1 MKPILYD
8 YTEKKFTTN
17 GIGTLADAISCT
29 VIEERNGSYELE
41 MEYPLGGINYDEI
54 RNNRIIL
61 AMPSDGHT
69 TQPFR
74 VFKITRPIG
83 GVVKIYAVHLSY
95 DLSGIPVAPFSAN
108 DCPSALNGL
117 KSNSMIDNPFEVW
130 TDISGSGKY
139 KQISPASFRSRLA
152 GTDGSILDS
161 FGKGAELEFDRLTVK
176 VHQNRGSDNGVTIRY
191 GKNLTDLKQQE
202 SIENVRTG
210 VIAYWYK
217 EENNTQDVIVGEIQY
232 LENHTDY
239 PKENIHVLDCSAD
252 FEKKPDKQQLN
263 TRANQYIKANN
274 IGVPKVS
281 IDVSFIQL
289 WQTEEYKNIVS
300 LERVSL
306 CDTVHVVFDKL
317 GVNAV
322 AKVIKTEFDVL
333 NERYIKITLGEA
345 RSSFGEAIREATK
358 STIQPLVKSMVNI
371 AVSNATANISG
382 FSGYVTKITD
392 ANGNWSELVISD
404 NADYAQ
410 ARNVWRWSQGGLGFS
425 SNGYAGPYTTAITA
439 DGHINGTMITAG
451 TINANTI
458 NIGNKLLTETISDLT
473 EESKGSIKGTKQYY
487 LQRQA
492 ADKPSK
498 TDSGW
503 STVKPSTIIGQH
515 MWYMLADV
523 ANNGAE
529 IKHEPFELTGIKGDT
544 GRGIVGSPTLT
555 YQASN
560 SSTIVPTGEWLN
572 SIPLVNEGY
581 TLWTKATWKYSDG
594 TSSNVYSP
602 SIAGKT
608 GKGIK
613 SVETEYYLSTS
624 KTEVTGGEWKNT
636 QPSKTA
642 DTWIWTRLKTTFTD
656 DSVGYSEPTKDDVL
670 NGLVDTSI
678 SNKSTIEQLNGSI
691 THLVNQT
698 TENKTSVETV
708 KTELKSVQEQTVDG
722 FSRTVQRTEF
732 DKTVS
737 TISEKLDEHGL
748 HIGSDK
754 EDTVTTVDT
763 NGVNVKKSDG
773 TLLAKFDK
781 VDSMLAYLRVLEYLS
796 AGAHRVEAKETEA
809 EITQFVNGTIKTA
822 IVKATVINWIGD
834 INNGNAK

>member
-1 MKPILYD
+1 MKPILYESS
-8 YTEKKFTTN
+8 EKQFTTN

-29 VIEERNGSYELE
+29 VIEERNGSFELE
-41 MEYPLGGINYDEI
+41 MEYPLGGVHYDEI

-61 AMPSDGHT
+61 AMPSDGQKA
-69 TQPFR
+69 QPFR
-74 VFKITRPIG
+74 IFKITRPIG

-95 DLSGIPVAPFSAN
+95 DLSGIPVAPFTAN
-108 DCPSALNGL
+108 DCSSALSGL
-117 KSNSMIDNPFEVW
+117 KSNSMIANPFEVW

-139 KQISPASFRSRLA
+139 KQNSPASFRSRLA

-176 VHQNRGSDNGVTIRY
+176 VHQNRGRDNGVTIRY

-345 RSSFGEAIREATK
+345 RNSFGEAIREATK

-425 SNGYAGPYTTAITA
+425 SNGYAGPYTTAITS
-439 DGHINGTMITAG
+439 DGQINGTMITAG

-503 STVKPSTIIGQH
+503 STVKPSTVIGQH

-708 KTELKSVQEQTVDG
+708 KTELKSLQEQTVDG

>member
-8 YTEKKFTTN
+8 STEKQFTTN

-61 AMPSDGHT
+61 AMPSDGQKA
-69 TQPFR
+69 QPFR

-95 DLSGIPVAPFSAN
+95 DLSGIPVAPFTAN
-108 DCPSALNGL
+108 DCSSALNGL
-117 KSNSMIDNPFEVW
+117 KSNSMIANPFEVW

-139 KQISPASFRSRLA
+139 KQNSPASFRSRLA

-176 VHQNRGSDNGVTIRY
+176 VHQNRGRDNGVTIRY

-252 FEKKPDKQQLN
+252 FDKKPDKQQLN
-263 TRANQYIKANN
+263 MRAKQYVKSNN
-274 IGVPKVS
+274 IGIPKVS

-289 WQTEEYKNIVS
+289 WQTEEYKDVVS

-404 NADYAQ
+404 QADYQQ

-439 DGHINGTMITAG
+439 DGHINGAMITAG
-451 TINANTI
+451 TINANII
-458 NIGNKLLTETISDLT
+458 NVGNKVLTETLT
-473 EESKGSIKGTKQYY
+473 ELADRHT
-487 LQRQA
+487 A
-492 ADKPSK
+492 ADGRMRELASRIEQN
-498 TDSGW
+498 TDNIVLSVTRQEYEGYKAFMRAMLDENGLH
-503 STVKPSTIIGQH
+503 VGGQGEETQTSI
-515 MWYMLADV
+515 
-523 ANNGAE
+523 N
-529 IKHEPFELTGIKGDT
+529 
-544 GRGIVGSPTLT
+544 GRG
-555 YQASN
+555 
-560 SSTIVPTGEWLN
+560 
-572 SIPLVNEGY
+572 
-581 TLWTKATWKYSDG
+581 
-594 TSSNVYSP
+594 
-602 SIAGKT
+602 
-608 GKGIK
+608 
-613 SVETEYYLSTS
+613 
-624 KTEVTGGEWKNT
+624 
-636 QPSKTA
+636 
-642 DTWIWTRLKTTFTD
+642 
-656 DSVGYSEPTKDDVL
+656 
-670 NGLVDTSI
+670 
-678 SNKSTIEQLNGSI
+678 
-691 THLVNQT
+691 
-698 TENKTSVETV
+698 V
-708 KTELKSVQEQTVDG
+708 KV
-722 FSRTVQRTEF
+722 
-732 DKTVS
+732 
-737 TISEKLDEHGL
+737 
-748 HIGSDK
+748 
-754 EDTVTTVDT
+754 VDT
-763 NGVNVKKSDG
+763 NGKV
-773 TLLAKFDK
+773 LAQFDK
-781 VDSMLAYLRVLEYLS
+781 LNNILAYLAVREFLS
-796 AGAHRVEAKETEA
+796 VGSHRLEAKLDEI
-809 EITQFVNGTIKTA
+809 EITEFANGNIKTGQ
-822 IVKATVINWIGD
+822 VDCTYMYWIGD
-834 INNGNAK
+834 VD

>member
-1 MKPILYD
+1 MKPILYES
-8 YTEKKFTTN
+8 TEKQFNHN

-61 AMPSDGHT
+61 AMPSDGQKA
-69 TQPFR
+69 QPFR
-74 VFKITRPIG
+74 IFKITRPIG

-95 DLSGIPVAPFSAN
+95 DLSGIPVAPFTAN
-108 DCPSALNGL
+108 DCSSALNGL
-117 KSNSMIDNPFEVW
+117 KSNSMIANPFEVW

-139 KQISPASFRSRLA
+139 KQNSPASFRSRLA

-176 VHQNRGSDNGVTIRY
+176 VHQNRGRDNGVTIRY

-232 LENHTDY
+232 LENHADY

-263 TRANQYIKANN
+263 TRAKQYIKANN

-382 FSGYVTKITD
+382 FSGYVTKVTD

-404 NADYAQ
+404 NADYTQ

-439 DGHINGTMITAG
+439 DGHINGAMITAG
-451 TINANTI
+451 TINANTV
-458 NIGNKLLTETISDLT
+458 NVGNKVLTETLT
-473 EESKGSIKGTKQYY
+473 ELADRHT
-487 LQRQA
+487 A
-492 ADKPSK
+492 ADGRMRELASRIEQN
-498 TDSGW
+498 TDN
-503 STVKPSTIIGQH
+503 IILSVTRQEYEGYKAF
-515 MWYMLADV
+515 MRAMLDE
-523 ANNGAE
+523 NGLHVGGE
-529 IKHEPFELTGIKGDT
+529 GEETQTSIN
-544 GRGIVGSPTLT
+544 GRG
-555 YQASN
+555 
-560 SSTIVPTGEWLN
+560 
-572 SIPLVNEGY
+572 
-581 TLWTKATWKYSDG
+581 
-594 TSSNVYSP
+594 
-602 SIAGKT
+602 
-608 GKGIK
+608 
-613 SVETEYYLSTS
+613 
-624 KTEVTGGEWKNT
+624 
-636 QPSKTA
+636 
-642 DTWIWTRLKTTFTD
+642 
-656 DSVGYSEPTKDDVL
+656 
-670 NGLVDTSI
+670 
-678 SNKSTIEQLNGSI
+678 
-691 THLVNQT
+691 
-698 TENKTSVETV
+698 V
-708 KTELKSVQEQTVDG
+708 KV
-722 FSRTVQRTEF
+722 
-732 DKTVS
+732 
-737 TISEKLDEHGL
+737 
-748 HIGSDK
+748 
-754 EDTVTTVDT
+754 VDT
-763 NGVNVKKSDG
+763 NGKV
-773 TLLAKFDK
+773 LAQFDK
-781 VDSMLAYLRVLEYLS
+781 LNNILAYLAVREFLS
-796 AGAHRVEAKETEA
+796 VGSHRLEAKLDEI
-809 EITQFVNGTIKTA
+809 EITEFANGNIKTGQ
-822 IVKATVINWIGD
+822 VDCTYMYWIGD
-834 INNGNAK
+834 VD

>member
-1 MKPILYD
+1 MKPILYESS
-8 YTEKKFTTN
+8 EKQFTTN

-29 VIEERNGSYELE
+29 VVEERNGSYELE
-41 MEYPLGGINYDEI
+41 MEYPLGGIHYDEI

-61 AMPSDGHT
+61 AMPSDGQK

-74 VFKITRPIG
+74 IFKITRPIG

-95 DLSGIPVAPFSAN
+95 DLSGIPVAPFTAN
-108 DCPSALNGL
+108 DCSSALNRL
-117 KSNSMIDNPFEVW
+117 KSNSMIANPFEVW

-139 KQISPASFRSRLA
+139 KQNSPASFRSRLA

-176 VHQNRGSDNGVTIRY
+176 VHQNRGRDNGVTIRY

-232 LENHTDY
+232 LENHADY

-263 TRANQYIKANN
+263 TRAKQYIKANN
-274 IGVPKVS
+274 IGVPKIS

-306 CDTVHVVFDKL
+306 CDTVHVVFEKL

-382 FSGYVTKITD
+382 FSGYVTKVTD

-404 NADYAQ
+404 NADYQQ

-439 DGHINGTMITAG
+439 DGHINGAMITAG
-451 TINANTI
+451 TINANTV
-458 NIGNKLLTETISDLT
+458 NVGNKVLTETLT
-473 EESKGSIKGTKQYY
+473 ELADRHT
-487 LQRQA
+487 A
-492 ADKPSK
+492 ADGRMRELASRIEQN
-498 TDSGW
+498 TDN
-503 STVKPSTIIGQH
+503 IILSVTRQEYEGYKAF
-515 MWYMLADV
+515 MRAMLDE
-523 ANNGAE
+523 NGLHVGGE
-529 IKHEPFELTGIKGDT
+529 GEETQTSIN
-544 GRGIVGSPTLT
+544 GRG
-555 YQASN
+555 
-560 SSTIVPTGEWLN
+560 
-572 SIPLVNEGY
+572 
-581 TLWTKATWKYSDG
+581 
-594 TSSNVYSP
+594 
-602 SIAGKT
+602 
-608 GKGIK
+608 
-613 SVETEYYLSTS
+613 
-624 KTEVTGGEWKNT
+624 
-636 QPSKTA
+636 
-642 DTWIWTRLKTTFTD
+642 
-656 DSVGYSEPTKDDVL
+656 
-670 NGLVDTSI
+670 
-678 SNKSTIEQLNGSI
+678 
-691 THLVNQT
+691 
-698 TENKTSVETV
+698 V
-708 KTELKSVQEQTVDG
+708 KV
-722 FSRTVQRTEF
+722 
-732 DKTVS
+732 
-737 TISEKLDEHGL
+737 
-748 HIGSDK
+748 
-754 EDTVTTVDT
+754 VDT
-763 NGVNVKKSDG
+763 NGKV
-773 TLLAKFDK
+773 LAQFDK
-781 VDSMLAYLRVLEYLS
+781 LNNILAYLAVREFLS
-796 AGAHRVEAKETEA
+796 VGSHRLEAKLDEI
-809 EITQFVNGTIKTA
+809 EITEFANGNIKTGQ
-822 IVKATVINWIGD
+822 VDCTYMYWIGD
-834 INNGNAK
+834 VD

>member
-1 MKPILYD
+1 MKPILYESS
-8 YTEKKFTTN
+8 EKQFTTN

-29 VIEERNGSYELE
+29 VVEERNGSYELE
-41 MEYPLGGINYDEI
+41 MEYPLGGVHYDEI

-61 AMPSDGHT
+61 AMPSDGQK

-74 VFKITRPIG
+74 IFKITRPIG

-95 DLSGIPVAPFSAN
+95 DLSGIPVAPFTAN
-108 DCPSALNGL
+108 DCSSALNGL
-117 KSNSMIDNPFEVW
+117 KSNSMIANPFEVW

-139 KQISPASFRSRLA
+139 KQNSPASFRSRLA

-176 VHQNRGSDNGVTIRY
+176 VHQNRGRDNGVTIRY

-232 LENHTDY
+232 LENHADY

-263 TRANQYIKANN
+263 TRAKQYIKANN

-382 FSGYVTKITD
+382 FSGYVTKVTD

-404 NADYAQ
+404 NADYTQ

-425 SNGYAGPYTTAITA
+425 SNGYAGPYTTAITV
-439 DGHINGTMITAG
+439 DGHINGAMITAG
-451 TINANTI
+451 TINANTV
-458 NIGNKLLTETISDLT
+458 NVGNKVLTETLT
-473 EESKGSIKGTKQYY
+473 ELADRHT
-487 LQRQA
+487 A
-492 ADKPSK
+492 ADGRMRELASRIEQN
-498 TDSGW
+498 TDNIVLSVTRQEYEGY
-503 STVKPSTIIGQH
+503 KAF
-515 MWYMLADV
+515 MRAMLDE
-523 ANNGAE
+523 NGLHVGGE
-529 IKHEPFELTGIKGDT
+529 GEETQTSIN
-544 GRGIVGSPTLT
+544 GRG
-555 YQASN
+555 
-560 SSTIVPTGEWLN
+560 
-572 SIPLVNEGY
+572 
-581 TLWTKATWKYSDG
+581 
-594 TSSNVYSP
+594 
-602 SIAGKT
+602 
-608 GKGIK
+608 
-613 SVETEYYLSTS
+613 
-624 KTEVTGGEWKNT
+624 
-636 QPSKTA
+636 
-642 DTWIWTRLKTTFTD
+642 
-656 DSVGYSEPTKDDVL
+656 
-670 NGLVDTSI
+670 
-678 SNKSTIEQLNGSI
+678 
-691 THLVNQT
+691 
-698 TENKTSVETV
+698 V
-708 KTELKSVQEQTVDG
+708 KV
-722 FSRTVQRTEF
+722 
-732 DKTVS
+732 
-737 TISEKLDEHGL
+737 
-748 HIGSDK
+748 
-754 EDTVTTVDT
+754 VDT
-763 NGVNVKKSDG
+763 NGKV
-773 TLLAKFDK
+773 LAQFDK
-781 VDSMLAYLRVLEYLS
+781 LNNILAYLAVREFLS
-796 AGAHRVEAKETEA
+796 VGSHRLEAKLDEI
-809 EITQFVNGTIKTA
+809 EITEFANGSIKTGQ
-822 IVKATVINWIGD
+822 VDCTYMYWIGD
-834 INNGNAK
+834 VD

>member
-1 MKPILYD
+1 MRPILYESS
-8 YTEKKFTTN
+8 EKQFTTN

-41 MEYPLGGINYDEI
+41 MEYPLGGIKYDEI

-61 AMPSDGHT
+61 AMPSDGQKA
-69 TQPFR
+69 QPFR

-95 DLSGIPVAPFSAN
+95 DLSGIPVAPFTAN
-108 DCPSALNGL
+108 DCSSALNGL
-117 KSNSMIDNPFEVW
+117 KSNSMIANPFEVW

-139 KQISPASFRSRLA
+139 KQNSPASFRSRLA

-176 VHQNRGSDNGVTIRY
+176 VHQNRGRDNGVTIRY

-232 LENHTDY
+232 LENHADY

-263 TRANQYIKANN
+263 TRAKQYIKANN

-306 CDTVHVVFDKL
+306 CDTVHVAFEKL

-404 NADYAQ
+404 NANYAQ

-425 SNGYAGPYTTAITA
+425 SNGYAGPYTTAITS
-439 DGHINGTMITAG
+439 DGQINGTMITAG

-708 KTELKSVQEQTVDG
+708 KIELKSLQEQTVDG

>member
-1 MKPILYD
+1 MKPILYESS
-8 YTEKKFTTN
+8 EKQFTTN

-29 VIEERNGSYELE
+29 VVEERNGSYELE
-41 MEYPLGGINYDEI
+41 MEYPLGGVHYDEI

-61 AMPSDGHT
+61 AMPSDGQK

-74 VFKITRPIG
+74 IFKITRPIG

-95 DLSGIPVAPFSAN
+95 DLSGIPVAPFTAN

-117 KSNSMIDNPFEVW
+117 KSNSMIANPFEVW

-139 KQISPASFRSRLA
+139 KQNSPASFRSRLA

-176 VHQNRGSDNGVTIRY
+176 VHQNRGRDNGVTIRY

-232 LENHTDY
+232 LENHADY

-263 TRANQYIKANN
+263 TRAKQYIKANN

-382 FSGYVTKITD
+382 FSGYVTKVTD

-404 NADYAQ
+404 NADYTQ

-425 SNGYAGPYTTAITA
+425 SNGYAGPYTTAITV
-439 DGHINGTMITAG
+439 DGHINGAMITAG
-451 TINANTI
+451 TINANTV
-458 NIGNKLLTETISDLT
+458 NVGNKVLTETLT
-473 EESKGSIKGTKQYY
+473 ELADRHT
-487 LQRQA
+487 A
-492 ADKPSK
+492 ADGRMRELASRIEQN
-498 TDSGW
+498 TDNIVLSVTRQEYEGY
-503 STVKPSTIIGQH
+503 KAF
-515 MWYMLADV
+515 MRAMLDE
-523 ANNGAE
+523 NGLHVGGE
-529 IKHEPFELTGIKGDT
+529 GEETQTSIN
-544 GRGIVGSPTLT
+544 GRG
-555 YQASN
+555 
-560 SSTIVPTGEWLN
+560 
-572 SIPLVNEGY
+572 
-581 TLWTKATWKYSDG
+581 
-594 TSSNVYSP
+594 
-602 SIAGKT
+602 
-608 GKGIK
+608 
-613 SVETEYYLSTS
+613 
-624 KTEVTGGEWKNT
+624 
-636 QPSKTA
+636 
-642 DTWIWTRLKTTFTD
+642 
-656 DSVGYSEPTKDDVL
+656 
-670 NGLVDTSI
+670 
-678 SNKSTIEQLNGSI
+678 
-691 THLVNQT
+691 
-698 TENKTSVETV
+698 V
-708 KTELKSVQEQTVDG
+708 KV
-722 FSRTVQRTEF
+722 
-732 DKTVS
+732 
-737 TISEKLDEHGL
+737 
-748 HIGSDK
+748 
-754 EDTVTTVDT
+754 VDT
-763 NGVNVKKSDG
+763 NGKV
-773 TLLAKFDK
+773 LAQFDK
-781 VDSMLAYLRVLEYLS
+781 LNNILAYLAVREFLS
-796 AGAHRVEAKETEA
+796 VGSHRLEAKLDEI
-809 EITQFVNGTIKTA
+809 EITEFANGNIKTGQ
-822 IVKATVINWIGD
+822 VDCTYMYWIGD
-834 INNGNAK
+834 VD

>member
-1 MKPILYD
+1 MKPILYESS
-8 YTEKKFTTN
+8 EKQFTTN

-61 AMPSDGHT
+61 AIPSDGQKA
-69 TQPFR
+69 QPFR
-74 VFKITRPIG
+74 IFKITRPIG

-117 KSNSMIDNPFEVW
+117 KSNSMIANPFEVW

-139 KQISPASFRSRLA
+139 KQNSPASFRSRLA

-176 VHQNRGSDNGVTIRY
+176 VHQNRGRDNGVTIRY

-232 LENHTDY
+232 LENHADY

-263 TRANQYIKANN
+263 TRAKQYIKANN

-306 CDTVHVVFDKL
+306 CDTVHVVFEKL

-345 RSSFGEAIREATK
+345 RSSFGEAIKEATK

-382 FSGYVTKITD
+382 FSGYVTKVTD

-404 NADYAQ
+404 QADYTQ

-439 DGHINGTMITAG
+439 DGHINGAMITAG
-451 TINANTI
+451 TINANTV
-458 NIGNKLLTETISDLT
+458 NVGNKVLTETLT
-473 EESKGSIKGTKQYY
+473 ELADRHT
-487 LQRQA
+487 A
-492 ADKPSK
+492 ADGRMRELASRIEQN
-498 TDSGW
+498 TDNIVLSVTRQEYEGDKAFMRAMLDENGLH
-503 STVKPSTIIGQH
+503 VGGQGEETQTSI
-515 MWYMLADV
+515 
-523 ANNGAE
+523 N
-529 IKHEPFELTGIKGDT
+529 
-544 GRGIVGSPTLT
+544 GRG
-555 YQASN
+555 
-560 SSTIVPTGEWLN
+560 
-572 SIPLVNEGY
+572 
-581 TLWTKATWKYSDG
+581 
-594 TSSNVYSP
+594 
-602 SIAGKT
+602 
-608 GKGIK
+608 
-613 SVETEYYLSTS
+613 
-624 KTEVTGGEWKNT
+624 
-636 QPSKTA
+636 
-642 DTWIWTRLKTTFTD
+642 
-656 DSVGYSEPTKDDVL
+656 
-670 NGLVDTSI
+670 
-678 SNKSTIEQLNGSI
+678 
-691 THLVNQT
+691 
-698 TENKTSVETV
+698 V
-708 KTELKSVQEQTVDG
+708 KV
-722 FSRTVQRTEF
+722 
-732 DKTVS
+732 
-737 TISEKLDEHGL
+737 
-748 HIGSDK
+748 
-754 EDTVTTVDT
+754 VDT
-763 NGVNVKKSDG
+763 NGKV
-773 TLLAKFDK
+773 LAQFDK
-781 VDSMLAYLRVLEYLS
+781 LNNILAYLAVREFLS
-796 AGAHRVEAKETEA
+796 VGSHRLEAKLDEI
-809 EITQFVNGTIKTA
+809 EITEFANGNIKTGQ
-822 IVKATVINWIGD
+822 VDCTYMYWIGD
-834 INNGNAK
+834 VD

>member
-8 YTEKKFTTN
+8 STEKQFTTN

-95 DLSGIPVAPFSAN
+95 DLSGIPVAPFTAN

-117 KSNSMIDNPFEVW
+117 KSNSMIANPFEVW

-139 KQISPASFRSRLA
+139 KQNSPASFRSRLA

-176 VHQNRGSDNGVTIRY
+176 VHQNRGRDNGVTIRY

-232 LENHTDY
+232 LENHADY

-263 TRANQYIKANN
+263 TRAKQYIKANN

-306 CDTVHVVFDKL
+306 CDTVHVAFEKL

-322 AKVIKTEFDVL
+322 TKVIKTEFDVL

-410 ARNVWRWSQGGLGFS
+410 ARNVWRWSRGGLGFS

-439 DGHINGTMITAG
+439 DGHINGAMITAG
-451 TINANTI
+451 TINANTV
-458 NIGNKLLTETISDLT
+458 NVGNKVLTETLT
-473 EESKGSIKGTKQYY
+473 ELADRHT
-487 LQRQA
+487 A
-492 ADKPSK
+492 ADGRMRELASRIEQN
-498 TDSGW
+498 TDNIVLSVTRQEYEGY
-503 STVKPSTIIGQH
+503 KAF
-515 MWYMLADV
+515 MRAMLDE
-523 ANNGAE
+523 NGLHVGGE
-529 IKHEPFELTGIKGDT
+529 GEETQTSIN
-544 GRGIVGSPTLT
+544 GRG
-555 YQASN
+555 
-560 SSTIVPTGEWLN
+560 
-572 SIPLVNEGY
+572 
-581 TLWTKATWKYSDG
+581 
-594 TSSNVYSP
+594 
-602 SIAGKT
+602 
-608 GKGIK
+608 
-613 SVETEYYLSTS
+613 
-624 KTEVTGGEWKNT
+624 
-636 QPSKTA
+636 
-642 DTWIWTRLKTTFTD
+642 
-656 DSVGYSEPTKDDVL
+656 
-670 NGLVDTSI
+670 
-678 SNKSTIEQLNGSI
+678 
-691 THLVNQT
+691 
-698 TENKTSVETV
+698 V
-708 KTELKSVQEQTVDG
+708 KV
-722 FSRTVQRTEF
+722 
-732 DKTVS
+732 
-737 TISEKLDEHGL
+737 
-748 HIGSDK
+748 
-754 EDTVTTVDT
+754 VDT
-763 NGVNVKKSDG
+763 NGKV
-773 TLLAKFDK
+773 LAQFDK
-781 VDSMLAYLRVLEYLS
+781 LNNILAYLAVREFLS
-796 AGAHRVEAKETEA
+796 VGSHRLEAKLDEI
-809 EITQFVNGTIKTA
+809 EITEFANGNIKTGQ
-822 IVKATVINWIGD
+822 VDCTYMYWIGD
-834 INNGNAK
+834 VD

>member
-1 MKPILYD
+1 MKPILYESS
-8 YTEKKFTTN
+8 EKQFTTN

-61 AMPSDGHT
+61 AMPSDGQKA
-69 TQPFR
+69 QPFR

-95 DLSGIPVAPFSAN
+95 DLSGIPVAPFTAN

-117 KSNSMIDNPFEVW
+117 KSNSMIANPFEVW

-139 KQISPASFRSRLA
+139 KQNSPASFRSRLA

-176 VHQNRGSDNGVTIRY
+176 VHQNRGRDNGVTIRY

-232 LENHTDY
+232 LENHADY

-263 TRANQYIKANN
+263 TRAKQYIKANN

-382 FSGYVTKITD
+382 FSGYVTKVTD

-404 NADYAQ
+404 NADYQQ

-439 DGHINGTMITAG
+439 DGHINGAMITAG
-451 TINANTI
+451 TINANTV
-458 NIGNKLLTETISDLT
+458 NVGNKVLTETLT
-473 EESKGSIKGTKQYY
+473 ELADRHT
-487 LQRQA
+487 A
-492 ADKPSK
+492 ADGRMRELASRIEQN
-498 TDSGW
+498 TDNIVLSVTRQEYEGY
-503 STVKPSTIIGQH
+503 KAF
-515 MWYMLADV
+515 MRAMLDE
-523 ANNGAE
+523 NGLHVGGE
-529 IKHEPFELTGIKGDT
+529 GEETQTSIN
-544 GRGIVGSPTLT
+544 GRG
-555 YQASN
+555 
-560 SSTIVPTGEWLN
+560 
-572 SIPLVNEGY
+572 
-581 TLWTKATWKYSDG
+581 
-594 TSSNVYSP
+594 
-602 SIAGKT
+602 
-608 GKGIK
+608 
-613 SVETEYYLSTS
+613 
-624 KTEVTGGEWKNT
+624 
-636 QPSKTA
+636 
-642 DTWIWTRLKTTFTD
+642 
-656 DSVGYSEPTKDDVL
+656 
-670 NGLVDTSI
+670 
-678 SNKSTIEQLNGSI
+678 
-691 THLVNQT
+691 
-698 TENKTSVETV
+698 V
-708 KTELKSVQEQTVDG
+708 KV
-722 FSRTVQRTEF
+722 
-732 DKTVS
+732 
-737 TISEKLDEHGL
+737 
-748 HIGSDK
+748 
-754 EDTVTTVDT
+754 VDT
-763 NGVNVKKSDG
+763 NGKV
-773 TLLAKFDK
+773 LAQFDK
-781 VDSMLAYLRVLEYLS
+781 LNNILAYLAVREFLS
-796 AGAHRVEAKETEA
+796 VGSHRLEAKLDEI
-809 EITQFVNGTIKTA
+809 EITEFANGNIKTGQ
-822 IVKATVINWIGD
+822 VDCTYMYWIGD
-834 INNGNAK
+834 VD

>member
-8 YTEKKFTTN
+8 SIEKQFTTN

-54 RNNRIIL
+54 RSNRIIL
-61 AMPSDGHT
+61 AMPSDGQKA
-69 TQPFR
+69 QPFR

-83 GVVKIYAVHLSY
+83 GLVKIYAVHLSY

-117 KSNSMIDNPFEVW
+117 KSNSMIANPFEVW

-139 KQISPASFRSRLA
+139 KQNSPASFRSRLA

-176 VHQNRGSDNGVTIRY
+176 VHQNRGRDNGVTIRY

-232 LENHTDY
+232 LENHADY

-252 FEKKPDKQQLN
+252 FDKKPDKQQLN
-263 TRANQYIKANN
+263 MRAKQYIKANN

-371 AVSNATANISG
+371 AVSNVTANISG
-382 FSGYVTKITD
+382 FSGYVTKVTD

-404 NADYAQ
+404 NADYQQ

-439 DGHINGTMITAG
+439 DGHINGAMITAG
-451 TINANTI
+451 TINANTV
-458 NIGNKLLTETISDLT
+458 NVGNKVLTETLT
-473 EESKGSIKGTKQYY
+473 ELADRHT
-487 LQRQA
+487 A
-492 ADKPSK
+492 ADGRMRELASRIEQN
-498 TDSGW
+498 TDNIVLSVTRQEYEGY
-503 STVKPSTIIGQH
+503 KAF
-515 MWYMLADV
+515 MRAMLDE
-523 ANNGAE
+523 NGLHVGGE
-529 IKHEPFELTGIKGDT
+529 GEETQTSIN
-544 GRGIVGSPTLT
+544 GRG
-555 YQASN
+555 
-560 SSTIVPTGEWLN
+560 
-572 SIPLVNEGY
+572 
-581 TLWTKATWKYSDG
+581 
-594 TSSNVYSP
+594 
-602 SIAGKT
+602 
-608 GKGIK
+608 
-613 SVETEYYLSTS
+613 
-624 KTEVTGGEWKNT
+624 
-636 QPSKTA
+636 
-642 DTWIWTRLKTTFTD
+642 
-656 DSVGYSEPTKDDVL
+656 
-670 NGLVDTSI
+670 
-678 SNKSTIEQLNGSI
+678 
-691 THLVNQT
+691 
-698 TENKTSVETV
+698 V
-708 KTELKSVQEQTVDG
+708 KV
-722 FSRTVQRTEF
+722 
-732 DKTVS
+732 
-737 TISEKLDEHGL
+737 
-748 HIGSDK
+748 
-754 EDTVTTVDT
+754 VDT
-763 NGVNVKKSDG
+763 NGKV
-773 TLLAKFDK
+773 LAQFDK
-781 VDSMLAYLRVLEYLS
+781 LNNILAYLAVREFLS
-796 AGAHRVEAKETEA
+796 VGSHRLEAKLDEI
-809 EITQFVNGTIKTA
+809 EITEFANGNIKTGQ
-822 IVKATVINWIGD
+822 VDCTYMYWIGD
-834 INNGNAK
+834 VD

>member
-1 MKPILYD
+1 MKPILYESS
-8 YTEKKFTTN
+8 EKQFTTN

-41 MEYPLGGINYDEI
+41 MEYPLGGIQYDEI

-61 AMPSDGHT
+61 AMPSDGQKA
-69 TQPFR
+69 QPFR
-74 VFKITRPIG
+74 IFKITRPIG

-117 KSNSMIDNPFEVW
+117 KSNSMIANPFEVW

-139 KQISPASFRSRLA
+139 KQNSPASFRSRLA

-176 VHQNRGSDNGVTIRY
+176 VHQNRGRDNGVTIRY

-217 EENNTQDVIVGEIQY
+217 EENNTQDVVVGEIQY
-232 LENHTDY
+232 LENHADY
-239 PKENIHVLDCSAD
+239 PKENIHVLDCSAEFD
-252 FEKKPDKQQLN
+252 KKPDKQQLN
-263 TRANQYIKANN
+263 MRAKQYIKANN

-322 AKVIKTEFDVL
+322 AKVIKIEFDVL

-382 FSGYVTKITD
+382 FSGYVTKVTD

-404 NADYAQ
+404 NADYTQ

-439 DGHINGTMITAG
+439 DGHINGAMITAG
-451 TINANTI
+451 TINANTV
-458 NIGNKLLTETISDLT
+458 NVGNKVLTETLT
-473 EESKGSIKGTKQYY
+473 ELADRHT
-487 LQRQA
+487 A
-492 ADKPSK
+492 ADGRMRELASRIEQN
-498 TDSGW
+498 TDNIVLSVTRQEYEGYKAFMRAMLDENGLH
-503 STVKPSTIIGQH
+503 VGGQGEETQTSI
-515 MWYMLADV
+515 
-523 ANNGAE
+523 N
-529 IKHEPFELTGIKGDT
+529 
-544 GRGIVGSPTLT
+544 GRG
-555 YQASN
+555 
-560 SSTIVPTGEWLN
+560 
-572 SIPLVNEGY
+572 
-581 TLWTKATWKYSDG
+581 
-594 TSSNVYSP
+594 
-602 SIAGKT
+602 
-608 GKGIK
+608 
-613 SVETEYYLSTS
+613 
-624 KTEVTGGEWKNT
+624 
-636 QPSKTA
+636 
-642 DTWIWTRLKTTFTD
+642 
-656 DSVGYSEPTKDDVL
+656 
-670 NGLVDTSI
+670 
-678 SNKSTIEQLNGSI
+678 
-691 THLVNQT
+691 
-698 TENKTSVETV
+698 V
-708 KTELKSVQEQTVDG
+708 KV
-722 FSRTVQRTEF
+722 
-732 DKTVS
+732 
-737 TISEKLDEHGL
+737 
-748 HIGSDK
+748 
-754 EDTVTTVDT
+754 VDT
-763 NGVNVKKSDG
+763 NGKV
-773 TLLAKFDK
+773 LAQFDK
-781 VDSMLAYLRVLEYLS
+781 LNNILAYLAVREFLS
-796 AGAHRVEAKETEA
+796 VGSHRLEAKLDEI
-809 EITQFVNGTIKTA
+809 EITEFANGNIKTGQ
-822 IVKATVINWIGD
+822 VDCTYMYWIGD
-834 INNGNAK
+834 VD

>member
-61 AMPSDGHT
+61 AMPSDGQKV
-69 TQPFR
+69 QPFR
-74 VFKITRPIG
+74 IFKITRPIG

-95 DLSGIPVAPFSAN
+95 DLSGIPVAPFTAN
-108 DCPSALNGL
+108 DCSSALNGL
-117 KSNSMIDNPFEVW
+117 KSNSMIANPFEVW

-139 KQISPASFRSRLA
+139 KQNSPASFRSRLA

-176 VHQNRGSDNGVTIRY
+176 VHQNRGRDNGVTIRY

-232 LENHTDY
+232 LENHADY

-263 TRANQYIKANN
+263 TCAKQYIKANN

-306 CDTVHVVFDKL
+306 CDTVHIAFEKL

-333 NERYIKITLGEA
+333 NEHYIKITLGEA

-523 ANNGAE
+523 VNNGTE

-544 GRGIVGSPTLT
+544 GRGIVGSPKLT
-555 YQASN
+555 YQAST
-560 SSTIVPTGEWLN
+560 SSIVPPTGQWLEN
-572 SIPLVNEGY
+572 IPLVNEGY
-581 TLWTKATWKYSDG
+581 TLWTKITYTYSDKT
-594 TSSNVYSP
+594 TSDVYSP

-608 GKGIK
+608 GRGVKYA
-613 SVETEYYLSTS
+613 EPQYYLSTS
-624 KTEVTGGEWKNT
+624 KTELVGGEWSNM
-636 QPSKTA
+636 QPEKTK
-642 DTWIWTRLKTTFTD
+642 DTWIWTRYKTIFTD
-656 DSVGYSEPTKDDVL
+656 DGIGYSEAVKADAL
-670 NGLVDTSI
+670 NGWIDVSI
-678 SNKSTIEQLNGSI
+678 ANKSTIEQLNNSI
-691 THLVNQT
+691 NL
-698 TENKTSVETV
+698 
-708 KTELKSVQEQTVDG
+708 SVQETTAIKKSLQSTNDDLHALEAQTQQYATKAELQLTKDSISQTLTEEIDG
-722 FSRTVQRTEF
+722 KTAVLKQIKLQSDGMHIQGKEGSTTEQ
-732 DKTVS
+732 V
-737 TISEKLDEHGL
+737 LDEKSMKLVANG
-748 HIGSDK
+748 K
-754 EDTVTTVDT
+754 VMVD
-763 NGVNVKKSDG
+763 VNS
-773 TLLAKFDK
+773 TET
-781 VDSMLAYLRVLEYLS
+781 RVQSLKAEGNF
-796 AGAHRVEAKETEA
+796 ATGAHKFKRDTLKEISGEVVSCTN
-809 EITQFVNGTIKTA
+809 IY
-822 IVKATVINWIGD
+822 WIG
-834 INNGNAK
+834 GE

>member
-8 YTEKKFTTN
+8 STEKQFTTN
-17 GIGTLADAISCT
+17 GIGTLADAVSCT
-29 VIEERNGSYELE
+29 VVEERNGSYELE
-41 MEYPLGGINYDEI
+41 MEYPLGGVHYDEI

-61 AMPSDGHT
+61 AMPSDGQKA
-69 TQPFR
+69 QPFR

-95 DLSGIPVAPFSAN
+95 DLSGIPVAPFTAN
-108 DCPSALNGL
+108 DCSSALNGL
-117 KSNSMIDNPFEVW
+117 KSNSMIANPFEVW

-139 KQISPASFRSRLA
+139 KQNSPASFRSRLA

-176 VHQNRGSDNGVTIRY
+176 VHQNRGRDNGVTIRY

-263 TRANQYIKANN
+263 TRAKQYIKANN

-306 CDTVHVVFDKL
+306 CDTVHVVFEKL

-345 RSSFGEAIREATK
+345 RSSFGEAIKEATK

-382 FSGYVTKITD
+382 FSGYVTKVTD

-404 NADYAQ
+404 QADYTQ

-439 DGHINGTMITAG
+439 DGHINGAMITAG
-451 TINANTI
+451 TINANTV
-458 NIGNKLLTETISDLT
+458 NVGNKVLTETLT
-473 EESKGSIKGTKQYY
+473 ELADRHT
-487 LQRQA
+487 A
-492 ADKPSK
+492 ADGRMRELASRIEQN
-498 TDSGW
+498 TDNIVLSVTRQEYEGY
-503 STVKPSTIIGQH
+503 KAF
-515 MWYMLADV
+515 MRAMLDE
-523 ANNGAE
+523 NGLHVGGE
-529 IKHEPFELTGIKGDT
+529 GEETQTSIN
-544 GRGIVGSPTLT
+544 GRG
-555 YQASN
+555 
-560 SSTIVPTGEWLN
+560 
-572 SIPLVNEGY
+572 
-581 TLWTKATWKYSDG
+581 
-594 TSSNVYSP
+594 
-602 SIAGKT
+602 
-608 GKGIK
+608 
-613 SVETEYYLSTS
+613 
-624 KTEVTGGEWKNT
+624 
-636 QPSKTA
+636 
-642 DTWIWTRLKTTFTD
+642 
-656 DSVGYSEPTKDDVL
+656 
-670 NGLVDTSI
+670 
-678 SNKSTIEQLNGSI
+678 
-691 THLVNQT
+691 
-698 TENKTSVETV
+698 V
-708 KTELKSVQEQTVDG
+708 KV
-722 FSRTVQRTEF
+722 
-732 DKTVS
+732 
-737 TISEKLDEHGL
+737 
-748 HIGSDK
+748 
-754 EDTVTTVDT
+754 VDT
-763 NGVNVKKSDG
+763 NGKV
-773 TLLAKFDK
+773 LAQFDK
-781 VDSMLAYLRVLEYLS
+781 LNNILAYLAVREFLS
-796 AGAHRVEAKETEA
+796 VGSHRLEAKLDEIEVTEFA
-809 EITQFVNGTIKTA
+809 NGNIKTGQ
-822 IVKATVINWIGD
+822 VDCTYMYWIGD
-834 INNGNAK
+834 VD

>member
-8 YTEKKFTTN
+8 STEKQFTTN

-523 ANNGAE
+523 VNNGTE

-544 GRGIVGSPTLT
+544 GRGIVGSPKLT
-555 YQASN
+555 YQAST
-560 SSTIVPTGEWLN
+560 SSIVPPTGQWLEN
-572 SIPLVNEGY
+572 IPLVNEGY
-581 TLWTKATWKYSDG
+581 TLWTKITYTYSDKT
-594 TSSNVYSP
+594 TSDVYSP

-608 GKGIK
+608 GRGVKYA
-613 SVETEYYLSTS
+613 EPQYYLSTS
-624 KTEVTGGEWKNT
+624 KTELVGGEWSNM
-636 QPSKTA
+636 QPEKTK
-642 DTWIWTRLKTTFTD
+642 DTWIWTRYKTIFTD
-656 DSVGYSEPTKDDVL
+656 DSIGYSEAVKADAL
-670 NGLVDTSI
+670 NGWIDVSI
-678 SNKSTIEQLNGSI
+678 ANKSTIEQLSNS
-691 THLVNQT
+691 VN
-698 TENKTSVETV
+698 
-708 KTELKSVQEQTVDG
+708 LSVQETTAIKKSLQSTNDDLHALEAQTQQYATKAELQLTKDSISQTLTEEIDG
-722 FSRTVQRTEF
+722 KTAVLKQIKLQSDGMHIQGKEGSTTEQ
-732 DKTVS
+732 V
-737 TISEKLDEHGL
+737 LDEKSSKIVVNG
-748 HIGSDK
+748 K
-754 EDTVTTVDT
+754 VMVD
-763 NGVNVKKSDG
+763 VNSTETRVQSLKAEGNFATGAHKFKRG
-773 TLLAKFDK
+773 TL
-781 VDSMLAYLRVLEYLS
+781 
-796 AGAHRVEAKETEA
+796 KEISGE
-809 EITQFVNGTIKTA
+809 
-822 IVKATVINWIGD
+822 TVACTNIYWIG
-834 INNGNAK
+834 GE

>member
-61 AMPSDGHT
+61 AMPSDGQKV
-69 TQPFR
+69 QPFR
-74 VFKITRPIG
+74 IFKITRPIG

-95 DLSGIPVAPFSAN
+95 DLSGIPVAPFTAN
-108 DCPSALNGL
+108 DCSSALNGL
-117 KSNSMIDNPFEVW
+117 KSNSMIANPFEVW

-139 KQISPASFRSRLA
+139 KQNSPASFRSRLA

-176 VHQNRGSDNGVTIRY
+176 VHQNRGRDNGVTIRY

-232 LENHTDY
+232 IENHTDY

-263 TRANQYIKANN
+263 TCAKQYIKANN

-306 CDTVHVVFDKL
+306 CDTVHIAFEKL

-333 NERYIKITLGEA
+333 NEHYIKITLGEA

-523 ANNGAE
+523 VNNGTE

-544 GRGIVGSPTLT
+544 GRGIVGSPKLT
-555 YQASN
+555 YQAST
-560 SSTIVPTGEWLN
+560 SSIVPPTGQWLEN
-572 SIPLVNEGY
+572 IPLVNEGY
-581 TLWTKATWKYSDG
+581 TLWTKITYTYSDKT
-594 TSSNVYSP
+594 TSDVYSP

-608 GKGIK
+608 GRGVKYA
-613 SVETEYYLSTS
+613 EPQYYLSTS
-624 KTEVTGGEWKNT
+624 KTELVGGEWSNM
-636 QPSKTA
+636 QPEKTK
-642 DTWIWTRLKTTFTD
+642 DTWIWTRYKTIFTD
-656 DSVGYSEPTKDDVL
+656 DGIGYSEAVKADAL
-670 NGLVDTSI
+670 NGWIDVSI
-678 SNKSTIEQLNGSI
+678 ANKSTIEQLNNSI
-691 THLVNQT
+691 NL
-698 TENKTSVETV
+698 
-708 KTELKSVQEQTVDG
+708 SVQETTAIKKSLQSTNDDLHALEAQTQQYATKAELQLTKDSISQTLTEEIDG
-722 FSRTVQRTEF
+722 KTAVLKQIKLQSDGMHIQGKEGSTTEQ
-732 DKTVS
+732 V
-737 TISEKLDEHGL
+737 LDEKSSKIVVNG
-748 HIGSDK
+748 K
-754 EDTVTTVDT
+754 VMVD
-763 NGVNVKKSDG
+763 VNSTETRVQSLKAEGNFATGAHKFKRG
-773 TLLAKFDK
+773 TL
-781 VDSMLAYLRVLEYLS
+781 
-796 AGAHRVEAKETEA
+796 KEISGE
-809 EITQFVNGTIKTA
+809 
-822 IVKATVINWIGD
+822 TVACTNIYWIG
-834 INNGNAK
+834 GE

>member
-1 MKPILYD
+1 MKPILYESS
-8 YTEKKFTTN
+8 EKQFTTN

-29 VIEERNGSYELE
+29 VVEERNGSYELE
-41 MEYPLGGINYDEI
+41 MEYPLGGVHYDEI

-61 AMPSDGHT
+61 AMPSDGQK

-74 VFKITRPIG
+74 IFKITRPIG

-95 DLSGIPVAPFSAN
+95 DLSGIPVAPFTAN

-117 KSNSMIDNPFEVW
+117 KSNSMIANPFEVW

-139 KQISPASFRSRLA
+139 KQNSPASFRSRLA

-176 VHQNRGSDNGVTIRY
+176 VHQNRGRDNGVTIRY

-217 EENNTQDVIVGEIQY
+217 EENNIQDVIVGEIQY
-232 LENHTDY
+232 LENHADY

-252 FEKKPDKQQLN
+252 FEKRPDKQQLN
-263 TRANQYIKANN
+263 TRAKQYIKANN

-306 CDTVHVVFDKL
+306 CDTVHVAFDKL

-382 FSGYVTKITD
+382 FSGYVTKVTD

-404 NADYAQ
+404 NADYTQ

-439 DGHINGTMITAG
+439 DGHINGAMITAG
-451 TINANTI
+451 TINANTV
-458 NIGNKLLTETISDLT
+458 NVGNKVLTETLT
-473 EESKGSIKGTKQYY
+473 E
-487 LQRQA
+487 
-492 ADKPSK
+492 
-498 TDSGW
+498 
-503 STVKPSTIIGQH
+503 
-515 MWYMLADV
+515 LADRHTATDGRMRELASRIEQNTDNIV
-523 ANNGAE
+523 LSVTRQEYEGYKAFMRAMLDENGLHVGGE
-529 IKHEPFELTGIKGDT
+529 GEETQTSIN
-544 GRGIVGSPTLT
+544 GRG
-555 YQASN
+555 
-560 SSTIVPTGEWLN
+560 
-572 SIPLVNEGY
+572 
-581 TLWTKATWKYSDG
+581 
-594 TSSNVYSP
+594 
-602 SIAGKT
+602 
-608 GKGIK
+608 
-613 SVETEYYLSTS
+613 
-624 KTEVTGGEWKNT
+624 
-636 QPSKTA
+636 
-642 DTWIWTRLKTTFTD
+642 
-656 DSVGYSEPTKDDVL
+656 
-670 NGLVDTSI
+670 
-678 SNKSTIEQLNGSI
+678 
-691 THLVNQT
+691 
-698 TENKTSVETV
+698 V
-708 KTELKSVQEQTVDG
+708 KV
-722 FSRTVQRTEF
+722 
-732 DKTVS
+732 
-737 TISEKLDEHGL
+737 
-748 HIGSDK
+748 
-754 EDTVTTVDT
+754 VDT
-763 NGVNVKKSDG
+763 NGKV
-773 TLLAKFDK
+773 LAQFDK
-781 VDSMLAYLRVLEYLS
+781 LNNILAYLAVREFLS
-796 AGAHRVEAKETEA
+796 VGSHRLEAKLDEI
-809 EITQFVNGTIKTA
+809 EITEFANGNIKTGQ
-822 IVKATVINWIGD
+822 VDSTYMYWIGD
-834 INNGNAK
+834 VD

>member
-1 MKPILYD
+1 MKPILYESS
-8 YTEKKFTTN
+8 EKQFTTN

-29 VIEERNGSYELE
+29 VVEERNGSYELE
-41 MEYPLGGINYDEI
+41 MEYPLGGVHYDEI

-61 AMPSDGHT
+61 AMPSDGQK

-74 VFKITRPIG
+74 IFKITRPIG

-232 LENHTDY
+232 LENHADY

-263 TRANQYIKANN
+263 TCAKQYIKANN

-306 CDTVHVVFDKL
+306 CDTVHIAFEKL

-333 NERYIKITLGEA
+333 NEHYIKITLGEA

-404 NADYAQ
+404 HADYTQ

-439 DGHINGTMITAG
+439 DGHINGAMITAG

-458 NIGNKLLTETISDLT
+458 NVGNKLLTETLMDLT
-473 EESKGSIKGTKQYY
+473 NTTKTSIKGTKQYY
-487 LQRQA
+487 LQTTSS
-492 ADKPSK
+492 DKPSK
-498 TDSGW
+498 TDNRW
-503 STVKPSTIIGQH
+503 TTTKPPSIAGQH
-515 MWYMLADV
+515 MWYMLADIT
-523 ANNGAE
+523 ANDSE
-529 IKHEPFELTGIKGDT
+529 VRHEPLELTGIKGDA
-544 GRGIVGSPTLT
+544 GRGIVGTPEIT
-555 YQASN
+555 YQAG
-560 SSTIVPTGEWLN
+560 SSATTPPTGEWLAN
-572 SIPLVNEGY
+572 IPLVNEGY
-581 TLWTKATWKYSDG
+581 TLWIRAVYKYSDET
-594 TSSNVYSP
+594 TSEVFSP

-608 GKGIK
+608 GRGVKQ
-613 SVETEYYLSTS
+613 VTPEYYLSTS
-624 KTEVTGGEWKNT
+624 KTEPTGGTWSTT
-636 QPSKTA
+636 QPEKTK
-642 DTWIWTRLKTTFTD
+642 DVWIWVRYKTIFTD
-656 DSVGYSEPTKDDVL
+656 DSVGYSDPVKDDVL
-670 NGLVDTSI
+670 NGLIDATVF
-678 SNKSTIEQLNGSI
+678 NKSSIEQLNNSI
-691 THLVNQT
+691 NLSVQER
-698 TENKTSVETV
+698 TEIKN
-708 KTELKSVQEQTVDG
+708 ELKSAKENIDTLETQSQQYATKAELQLTKDG
-722 FSRTVQRTEF
+722 IAE
-732 DKTVS
+732 
-737 TISEKLDEHGL
+737 TISEKVDDKTKILKQFKRMADGMHIQGADGSVTEMVLDEKSLKLVANG
-748 HIGSDK
+748 K
-754 EDTVTTVDT
+754 EM
-763 NGVNVKKSDG
+763 VNVNSTETRVQSLKAEGNFATGAHKFKRG
-773 TLLAKFDK
+773 TL
-781 VDSMLAYLRVLEYLS
+781 
-796 AGAHRVEAKETEA
+796 KE
-809 EITQFVNGTIKTA
+809 INGE
-822 IVKATVINWIGD
+822 TVVCTNVYWIG
-834 INNGNAK
+834 GE

>member
-1 MKPILYD
+1 MKPILYESS
-8 YTEKKFTTN
+8 EKQFTTN

-61 AMPSDGHT
+61 AMPSDGQKA
-69 TQPFR
+69 QPFR

-95 DLSGIPVAPFSAN
+95 DLSGIPVAPFAAN
-108 DCPSALNGL
+108 DCSSALNGL
-117 KSNSMIDNPFEVW
+117 KSNSMIANPFEVW

-139 KQISPASFRSRLA
+139 KQNSPASFRSRLA

-176 VHQNRGSDNGVTIRY
+176 VHQNRGRDNGVTIRY

-210 VIAYWYK
+210 VISYWYK

-232 LENHTDY
+232 LENHADY

-263 TRANQYIKANN
+263 TRAKQYIKANN

-404 NADYAQ
+404 NADYTQ

-439 DGHINGTMITAG
+439 DGHINGAMITAG
-451 TINANTI
+451 TINANTV
-458 NIGNKLLTETISDLT
+458 NVGNKVLTETLT
-473 EESKGSIKGTKQYY
+473 ELADRHT
-487 LQRQA
+487 A
-492 ADKPSK
+492 ADGRMRELASRIEQN
-498 TDSGW
+498 TDN
-503 STVKPSTIIGQH
+503 IILGVTRQEYEGYKAF
-515 MWYMLADV
+515 MRAMLDE
-523 ANNGAE
+523 NGLHVGGE
-529 IKHEPFELTGIKGDT
+529 GEETQTSIN
-544 GRGIVGSPTLT
+544 GRG
-555 YQASN
+555 
-560 SSTIVPTGEWLN
+560 
-572 SIPLVNEGY
+572 
-581 TLWTKATWKYSDG
+581 
-594 TSSNVYSP
+594 
-602 SIAGKT
+602 
-608 GKGIK
+608 
-613 SVETEYYLSTS
+613 
-624 KTEVTGGEWKNT
+624 
-636 QPSKTA
+636 
-642 DTWIWTRLKTTFTD
+642 
-656 DSVGYSEPTKDDVL
+656 
-670 NGLVDTSI
+670 
-678 SNKSTIEQLNGSI
+678 
-691 THLVNQT
+691 
-698 TENKTSVETV
+698 V
-708 KTELKSVQEQTVDG
+708 KV
-722 FSRTVQRTEF
+722 
-732 DKTVS
+732 
-737 TISEKLDEHGL
+737 
-748 HIGSDK
+748 
-754 EDTVTTVDT
+754 VDT
-763 NGVNVKKSDG
+763 NGKV
-773 TLLAKFDK
+773 LAQFDK
-781 VDSMLAYLRVLEYLS
+781 LNNILAYLAVREFLS
-796 AGAHRVEAKETEA
+796 VGSHRLEAKLDEI
-809 EITQFVNGTIKTA
+809 EITEFVNGNIKTGQ
-822 IVKATVINWIGD
+822 VDCTYMYWIGD
-834 INNGNAK
+834 VD

>member
-1 MKPILYD
+1 MKPILYESS
-8 YTEKKFTTN
+8 EKQFTTN

-61 AMPSDGHT
+61 AMPSDGQKA
-69 TQPFR
+69 QPFR

-95 DLSGIPVAPFSAN
+95 DLSGIPVAPFTAN
-108 DCPSALNGL
+108 DCSSALNGL
-117 KSNSMIDNPFEVW
+117 KSNSMIANPFEVW

-139 KQISPASFRSRLA
+139 KQNSPASFRSRLA

-176 VHQNRGSDNGVTIRY
+176 VHQNRGRDNGVTIRY
-191 GKNLTDLKQQE
+191 GKNLIDLKQQE

-252 FEKKPDKQQLN
+252 FDKKPDKQQLN
-263 TRANQYIKANN
+263 MRAKQYVKSNN
-274 IGVPKVS
+274 IGIPKVS

-289 WQTEEYKNIVS
+289 WQTEEYKDVVS

-404 NADYAQ
+404 QADYQQ

-439 DGHINGTMITAG
+439 DGHINGAMITAG
-451 TINANTI
+451 TINANTV
-458 NIGNKLLTETISDLT
+458 NVGNKVLTETLT
-473 EESKGSIKGTKQYY
+473 ELADRHT
-487 LQRQA
+487 A
-492 ADKPSK
+492 ADGRMRELASRIEQN
-498 TDSGW
+498 TDNIVLSVTRQEYEGY
-503 STVKPSTIIGQH
+503 KAF
-515 MWYMLADV
+515 MRAMLDE
-523 ANNGAE
+523 NGLHVGGE
-529 IKHEPFELTGIKGDT
+529 GEETQTSIN
-544 GRGIVGSPTLT
+544 GRG
-555 YQASN
+555 
-560 SSTIVPTGEWLN
+560 
-572 SIPLVNEGY
+572 
-581 TLWTKATWKYSDG
+581 
-594 TSSNVYSP
+594 
-602 SIAGKT
+602 
-608 GKGIK
+608 
-613 SVETEYYLSTS
+613 
-624 KTEVTGGEWKNT
+624 
-636 QPSKTA
+636 
-642 DTWIWTRLKTTFTD
+642 
-656 DSVGYSEPTKDDVL
+656 
-670 NGLVDTSI
+670 
-678 SNKSTIEQLNGSI
+678 
-691 THLVNQT
+691 
-698 TENKTSVETV
+698 V
-708 KTELKSVQEQTVDG
+708 KV
-722 FSRTVQRTEF
+722 
-732 DKTVS
+732 
-737 TISEKLDEHGL
+737 
-748 HIGSDK
+748 
-754 EDTVTTVDT
+754 VDT
-763 NGVNVKKSDG
+763 NGKV
-773 TLLAKFDK
+773 LAQFDK
-781 VDSMLAYLRVLEYLS
+781 LNNILAYLAVREFLS
-796 AGAHRVEAKETEA
+796 VGSHRLEAKQDEI
-809 EITQFVNGTIKTA
+809 EITEFANGIIKTGQ
-822 IVKATVINWIGD
+822 VDCTYMYWIGD
-834 INNGNAK
+834 VD

>member
-61 AMPSDGHT
+61 AMPSDGQKV
-69 TQPFR
+69 QPFR
-74 VFKITRPIG
+74 IFKITRPIG

-95 DLSGIPVAPFSAN
+95 DLSGIPVAPFTAN
-108 DCPSALNGL
+108 DCSSALNGL
-117 KSNSMIDNPFEVW
+117 KSNSMIANPFEVW

-139 KQISPASFRSRLA
+139 KQNSPASFRSRLA

-176 VHQNRGSDNGVTIRY
+176 VHQNRGRDNGVTIRY

-232 LENHTDY
+232 LENHADY

-263 TRANQYIKANN
+263 TCAKQYIKANN

-306 CDTVHVVFDKL
+306 CDTVHIAFEKL

-333 NERYIKITLGEA
+333 NEHYIKITLGEA

-523 ANNGAE
+523 VNNGTE

-544 GRGIVGSPTLT
+544 GRGIVGSPKLT
-555 YQASN
+555 YQAST
-560 SSTIVPTGEWLN
+560 SSIVPPTGQWLEN
-572 SIPLVNEGY
+572 IPLVNEGY
-581 TLWTKATWKYSDG
+581 TLWTKITYTYSDKT
-594 TSSNVYSP
+594 TSDVYSP

-608 GKGIK
+608 GRGVKYA
-613 SVETEYYLSTS
+613 EPQYYLSTS
-624 KTEVTGGEWKNT
+624 KTELVGGEWSNM
-636 QPSKTA
+636 QPEKTK
-642 DTWIWTRLKTTFTD
+642 DTWIWTRYKTIFTD
-656 DSVGYSEPTKDDVL
+656 DGIGYSEAVKADAL
-670 NGLVDTSI
+670 NGWIDVSI
-678 SNKSTIEQLNGSI
+678 ANKSTIEQLNNSI
-691 THLVNQT
+691 NL
-698 TENKTSVETV
+698 
-708 KTELKSVQEQTVDG
+708 SVQETTAIKKSLQSTNDDLRALEAQTQQYATKAELQLTKDSISQTLTEEIDG
-722 FSRTVQRTEF
+722 KTAVLKQIKLQSDGMHIQGKEGSTTEQ
-732 DKTVS
+732 V
-737 TISEKLDEHGL
+737 LDEKSMKLVANG
-748 HIGSDK
+748 K
-754 EDTVTTVDT
+754 VMVD
-763 NGVNVKKSDG
+763 VNS
-773 TLLAKFDK
+773 TET
-781 VDSMLAYLRVLEYLS
+781 RVQSLKAEGNF
-796 AGAHRVEAKETEA
+796 ATGAHKFKRDTLKEISGEVVSCTN
-809 EITQFVNGTIKTA
+809 IY
-822 IVKATVINWIGD
+822 WIG
-834 INNGNAK
+834 GE

>member
-8 YTEKKFTTN
+8 STEKQFTTN

-41 MEYPLGGINYDEI
+41 MEYPLGGINYDKI

-61 AMPSDGHT
+61 AMPSDGQKA
-69 TQPFR
+69 QPFR

-95 DLSGIPVAPFSAN
+95 DLSGIPVAPFTAN
-108 DCPSALNGL
+108 DCSSALNGL
-117 KSNSMIDNPFEVW
+117 KSNSMIANPFEVW

-139 KQISPASFRSRLA
+139 KQNSPASFRSRLA

-176 VHQNRGSDNGVTIRY
+176 VHQNRGRDNGVTIRY

-232 LENHTDY
+232 LENHADY

-263 TRANQYIKANN
+263 TRAKQYIKANN

-306 CDTVHVVFDKL
+306 CDTVHVAFEKL

-382 FSGYVTKITD
+382 FSGYVTKVTD

-404 NADYAQ
+404 NADYTQ

-439 DGHINGTMITAG
+439 DGHINGAMITAG
-451 TINANTI
+451 TINANTV
-458 NIGNKLLTETISDLT
+458 NVGNKVLTETLT
-473 EESKGSIKGTKQYY
+473 ELADRHT
-487 LQRQA
+487 A
-492 ADKPSK
+492 ADGRMRELASRIEQN
-498 TDSGW
+498 TDNIVLSVTRQEYEGY
-503 STVKPSTIIGQH
+503 KAF
-515 MWYMLADV
+515 MRAMLDE
-523 ANNGAE
+523 NGLHVGGE
-529 IKHEPFELTGIKGDT
+529 GEETQTSIN
-544 GRGIVGSPTLT
+544 GRG
-555 YQASN
+555 
-560 SSTIVPTGEWLN
+560 
-572 SIPLVNEGY
+572 
-581 TLWTKATWKYSDG
+581 
-594 TSSNVYSP
+594 
-602 SIAGKT
+602 
-608 GKGIK
+608 
-613 SVETEYYLSTS
+613 
-624 KTEVTGGEWKNT
+624 
-636 QPSKTA
+636 
-642 DTWIWTRLKTTFTD
+642 
-656 DSVGYSEPTKDDVL
+656 
-670 NGLVDTSI
+670 
-678 SNKSTIEQLNGSI
+678 
-691 THLVNQT
+691 
-698 TENKTSVETV
+698 V
-708 KTELKSVQEQTVDG
+708 KV
-722 FSRTVQRTEF
+722 
-732 DKTVS
+732 
-737 TISEKLDEHGL
+737 
-748 HIGSDK
+748 
-754 EDTVTTVDT
+754 VDT
-763 NGVNVKKSDG
+763 NGKV
-773 TLLAKFDK
+773 LAQFDK
-781 VDSMLAYLRVLEYLS
+781 LNNILAYLAVREFLS
-796 AGAHRVEAKETEA
+796 VGSHRLEAKLDEI
-809 EITQFVNGTIKTA
+809 EITEFANGNIKTGQ
-822 IVKATVINWIGD
+822 VDCTYMYWIGD
-834 INNGNAK
+834 ID

>member
-8 YTEKKFTTN
+8 STEKQFMTN

-61 AMPSDGHT
+61 AMPSDGQKA
-69 TQPFR
+69 QPFR

-95 DLSGIPVAPFSAN
+95 DLSGIPVAPFTAN
-108 DCPSALNGL
+108 DCSSALNGL
-117 KSNSMIDNPFEVW
+117 KSNSMIANPFEVW

-139 KQISPASFRSRLA
+139 KQNSPASFRSRLA

-176 VHQNRGSDNGVTIRY
+176 VHQNRGRDNGVTIRY

-232 LENHTDY
+232 LENHADY

-263 TRANQYIKANN
+263 TRAKQYIKANN

-306 CDTVHVVFDKL
+306 CDTVHVAFEKL

-382 FSGYVTKITD
+382 FSGYVTKVTD

-404 NADYAQ
+404 QADYTQ

-439 DGHINGTMITAG
+439 DGHINGAMITAG
-451 TINANTI
+451 TINANTV
-458 NIGNKLLTETISDLT
+458 NVGNKVLTETLT
-473 EESKGSIKGTKQYY
+473 ELADRHT
-487 LQRQA
+487 A
-492 ADKPSK
+492 ADGRMRELASRIEQN
-498 TDSGW
+498 TDNIVLSVTRQEYEGY
-503 STVKPSTIIGQH
+503 KAF
-515 MWYMLADV
+515 MRAMLDE
-523 ANNGAE
+523 NGLHVGGE
-529 IKHEPFELTGIKGDT
+529 GEETQTSIN
-544 GRGIVGSPTLT
+544 GRG
-555 YQASN
+555 
-560 SSTIVPTGEWLN
+560 
-572 SIPLVNEGY
+572 
-581 TLWTKATWKYSDG
+581 
-594 TSSNVYSP
+594 
-602 SIAGKT
+602 
-608 GKGIK
+608 
-613 SVETEYYLSTS
+613 
-624 KTEVTGGEWKNT
+624 
-636 QPSKTA
+636 
-642 DTWIWTRLKTTFTD
+642 
-656 DSVGYSEPTKDDVL
+656 
-670 NGLVDTSI
+670 
-678 SNKSTIEQLNGSI
+678 
-691 THLVNQT
+691 
-698 TENKTSVETV
+698 V
-708 KTELKSVQEQTVDG
+708 KV
-722 FSRTVQRTEF
+722 
-732 DKTVS
+732 
-737 TISEKLDEHGL
+737 
-748 HIGSDK
+748 
-754 EDTVTTVDT
+754 VDT
-763 NGVNVKKSDG
+763 NGKV
-773 TLLAKFDK
+773 LAQFDK
-781 VDSMLAYLRVLEYLS
+781 LNNILAYLAVREFLS
-796 AGAHRVEAKETEA
+796 VGSHRLEAKLDEI
-809 EITQFVNGTIKTA
+809 EITEFANGNIKTGQ
-822 IVKATVINWIGD
+822 VDCTYMYWIGD
-834 INNGNAK
+834 VD

>member
-1 MKPILYD
+1 MKPILYESS
-8 YTEKKFTTN
+8 EKQFTTN

-29 VIEERNGSYELE
+29 VVEERNGSYELE
-41 MEYPLGGINYDEI
+41 MEYPLGGVHYDEI

-61 AMPSDGHT
+61 AMPSDGQK

-74 VFKITRPIG
+74 IFKITRPIG

-95 DLSGIPVAPFSAN
+95 DLSGIPVAPFTAN
-108 DCPSALNGL
+108 DCSSALNGL
-117 KSNSMIDNPFEVW
+117 KSNSMIANPFEVW

-139 KQISPASFRSRLA
+139 KQNSPASFRSRLA

-176 VHQNRGSDNGVTIRY
+176 VHQNRGRDNGVTIRY

-232 LENHTDY
+232 LENHADY

-263 TRANQYIKANN
+263 TRAKQYIKANN

-382 FSGYVTKITD
+382 FSGYVTKVTD

-404 NADYAQ
+404 NADYTQ

-439 DGHINGTMITAG
+439 DGHINGAMITAG
-451 TINANTI
+451 TINANTV
-458 NIGNKLLTETISDLT
+458 NVGNKVLTETLT
-473 EESKGSIKGTKQYY
+473 ELADRHT
-487 LQRQA
+487 A
-492 ADKPSK
+492 ADGRMRELASRIEQN
-498 TDSGW
+498 TDNIVLSVTRQEYEGY
-503 STVKPSTIIGQH
+503 KAF
-515 MWYMLADV
+515 MRAMLDE
-523 ANNGAE
+523 NGLHVGGE
-529 IKHEPFELTGIKGDT
+529 GEETQTSIN
-544 GRGIVGSPTLT
+544 GRG
-555 YQASN
+555 
-560 SSTIVPTGEWLN
+560 
-572 SIPLVNEGY
+572 
-581 TLWTKATWKYSDG
+581 
-594 TSSNVYSP
+594 
-602 SIAGKT
+602 
-608 GKGIK
+608 
-613 SVETEYYLSTS
+613 
-624 KTEVTGGEWKNT
+624 
-636 QPSKTA
+636 
-642 DTWIWTRLKTTFTD
+642 
-656 DSVGYSEPTKDDVL
+656 
-670 NGLVDTSI
+670 
-678 SNKSTIEQLNGSI
+678 
-691 THLVNQT
+691 
-698 TENKTSVETV
+698 V
-708 KTELKSVQEQTVDG
+708 KV
-722 FSRTVQRTEF
+722 
-732 DKTVS
+732 
-737 TISEKLDEHGL
+737 
-748 HIGSDK
+748 
-754 EDTVTTVDT
+754 VDT
-763 NGVNVKKSDG
+763 NGKV
-773 TLLAKFDK
+773 LAQFDK
-781 VDSMLAYLRVLEYLS
+781 LNNILAYLAVREFLS
-796 AGAHRVEAKETEA
+796 VGSHRLEAKLDEI
-809 EITQFVNGTIKTA
+809 EITEFANGNIKTGQ
-822 IVKATVINWIGD
+822 VDSTYMYWIGD
-834 INNGNAK
+834 VD

>member
-61 AMPSDGHT
+61 AMPSDGQKV
-69 TQPFR
+69 QPFR
-74 VFKITRPIG
+74 IFKITRPIG

-95 DLSGIPVAPFSAN
+95 DLSGIPVAPFTAN
-108 DCPSALNGL
+108 DCSSALNGL
-117 KSNSMIDNPFEVW
+117 KSNSMIANPFEVW

-139 KQISPASFRSRLA
+139 KQNSPASFRSRLA

-176 VHQNRGSDNGVTIRY
+176 VHQNRGRDNGVTIRY

-232 LENHTDY
+232 LENHADY

-263 TRANQYIKANN
+263 TCAKQYIKANN

-306 CDTVHVVFDKL
+306 CDTVHIAFEKL

-333 NERYIKITLGEA
+333 NEHYIKITLGEA

-523 ANNGAE
+523 VNNGTE

-544 GRGIVGSPTLT
+544 GRGIVGSPKLT
-555 YQASN
+555 YQAST
-560 SSTIVPTGEWLN
+560 SSIVPPTGQWLEN
-572 SIPLVNEGY
+572 IPLVNEGY
-581 TLWTKATWKYSDG
+581 TLWTKITYTYSDKT
-594 TSSNVYSP
+594 TSDVYSP
-602 SIAGKT
+602 SIAGKA
-608 GKGIK
+608 GRGIK
-613 SVETEYYLSTS
+613 QVTPEYYLSTS
-624 KTEVTGGEWKNT
+624 KTEPTGGTWSAT
-636 QPSKTA
+636 QLEKTKDA
-642 DTWIWTRLKTTFTD
+642 WVWVRYKTIFTD
-656 DSVGYSEPTKDDVL
+656 DGIGYSDAARDDTL
-670 NGLVDTSI
+670 NGLIDVTV
-678 SNKSTIEQLNGSI
+678 SNKSAIEQLNNSI
-691 THLVNQT
+691 NL
-698 TENKTSVETV
+698 
-708 KTELKSVQEQTVDG
+708 SVQETTTIKNDLQAAKNNLSDLETQAQQYTTKAELQLVKDG
-722 FSRTVQRTEF
+722 IAE
-732 DKTVS
+732 
-737 TISEKLDEHGL
+737 TISETVDDKTKILKRFKRMADGMHIQGADGSVTEMVLDEKSL
-748 HIGSDK
+748 KLIANSK
-754 EDTVTTVDT
+754 EM
-763 NGVNVKKSDG
+763 VNVNS
-773 TLLAKFDK
+773 TET
-781 VDSMLAYLRVLEYLS
+781 RVQSLKAEGNFQT
-796 AGAHRVEAKETEA
+796 GAHKFKKGTMKE
-809 EITQFVNGTIKTA
+809 INGE
-822 IVKATVINWIGD
+822 TVVCTNIYWIG
-834 INNGNAK
+834 GE

>member
-8 YTEKKFTTN
+8 STEKQFMTN

-29 VIEERNGSYELE
+29 VVEERNGSFELE

-61 AMPSDGHT
+61 AMPSDGQKA
-69 TQPFR
+69 QPFR
-74 VFKITRPIG
+74 IFKITRPIG

-95 DLSGIPVAPFSAN
+95 DLSGIPVAPFTAN

-117 KSNSMIDNPFEVW
+117 KSNSMIANPFEVW

-139 KQISPASFRSRLA
+139 KQNSPASFRSRLA

-176 VHQNRGSDNGVTIRY
+176 VHQNRGRDNGVTIRY

-232 LENHTDY
+232 LENHADY

-263 TRANQYIKANN
+263 TRAKQYIKANN

-300 LERVSL
+300 IERVSL
-306 CDTVHVVFDKL
+306 CDTVHVVFEKL

-345 RSSFGEAIREATK
+345 KSSFGEAIREATK

-382 FSGYVTKITD
+382 FSGYVTKVTD

-404 NADYAQ
+404 QADYTQ

-439 DGHINGTMITAG
+439 DGHINGAMITAG
-451 TINANTI
+451 TINANTV
-458 NIGNKLLTETISDLT
+458 NVGNKVLTETLT
-473 EESKGSIKGTKQYY
+473 ELADRHT
-487 LQRQA
+487 A
-492 ADKPSK
+492 ADGRMRELASRIEQN
-498 TDSGW
+498 TDNIVLSVTRQEYEGY
-503 STVKPSTIIGQH
+503 KAF
-515 MWYMLADV
+515 MRAMLDE
-523 ANNGAE
+523 NGLHVGGE
-529 IKHEPFELTGIKGDT
+529 GEETQTSIN
-544 GRGIVGSPTLT
+544 GRG
-555 YQASN
+555 
-560 SSTIVPTGEWLN
+560 
-572 SIPLVNEGY
+572 
-581 TLWTKATWKYSDG
+581 
-594 TSSNVYSP
+594 
-602 SIAGKT
+602 
-608 GKGIK
+608 
-613 SVETEYYLSTS
+613 
-624 KTEVTGGEWKNT
+624 
-636 QPSKTA
+636 
-642 DTWIWTRLKTTFTD
+642 
-656 DSVGYSEPTKDDVL
+656 
-670 NGLVDTSI
+670 
-678 SNKSTIEQLNGSI
+678 
-691 THLVNQT
+691 
-698 TENKTSVETV
+698 V
-708 KTELKSVQEQTVDG
+708 KV
-722 FSRTVQRTEF
+722 
-732 DKTVS
+732 
-737 TISEKLDEHGL
+737 
-748 HIGSDK
+748 
-754 EDTVTTVDT
+754 VDT
-763 NGVNVKKSDG
+763 NGKV
-773 TLLAKFDK
+773 LAQFDK
-781 VDSMLAYLRVLEYLS
+781 LNNILAYLAVREFLS
-796 AGAHRVEAKETEA
+796 VGSHRLEAKLDEI
-809 EITQFVNGTIKTA
+809 EITEFANGNIKTGQ
-822 IVKATVINWIGD
+822 VDCTYMYWIGD
-834 INNGNAK
+834 VD

>member
-1 MKPILYD
+1 MKPILYESS
-8 YTEKKFTTN
+8 EKQFTTN

-61 AMPSDGHT
+61 AMPSDGQKA
-69 TQPFR
+69 QPFR

-95 DLSGIPVAPFSAN
+95 DLSGIPVAPFTAN
-108 DCPSALNGL
+108 DCSSALNGL
-117 KSNSMIDNPFEVW
+117 KSNSMIANPFEVW

-139 KQISPASFRSRLA
+139 KQNSPASFRSRLA

-176 VHQNRGSDNGVTIRY
+176 VHQNRGRDNGVTIRY

-232 LENHTDY
+232 LENHADY

-252 FEKKPDKQQLN
+252 FEKKPDKQQLK
-263 TRANQYIKANN
+263 TRAKQYIKANN

-404 NADYAQ
+404 QADYQQ

-439 DGHINGTMITAG
+439 DGHINGAMITAG
-451 TINANTI
+451 TINANTV
-458 NIGNKLLTETISDLT
+458 NVGNKVLTETLT
-473 EESKGSIKGTKQYY
+473 ELADRHT
-487 LQRQA
+487 A
-492 ADKPSK
+492 ADGRMRELASRIEQN
-498 TDSGW
+498 TDNIVLSVTRQEYEGY
-503 STVKPSTIIGQH
+503 KAF
-515 MWYMLADV
+515 MRAMLDE
-523 ANNGAE
+523 NGLHVGGE
-529 IKHEPFELTGIKGDT
+529 GEETQTSIN
-544 GRGIVGSPTLT
+544 GRG
-555 YQASN
+555 
-560 SSTIVPTGEWLN
+560 
-572 SIPLVNEGY
+572 
-581 TLWTKATWKYSDG
+581 
-594 TSSNVYSP
+594 
-602 SIAGKT
+602 
-608 GKGIK
+608 
-613 SVETEYYLSTS
+613 
-624 KTEVTGGEWKNT
+624 
-636 QPSKTA
+636 
-642 DTWIWTRLKTTFTD
+642 
-656 DSVGYSEPTKDDVL
+656 
-670 NGLVDTSI
+670 
-678 SNKSTIEQLNGSI
+678 
-691 THLVNQT
+691 
-698 TENKTSVETV
+698 V
-708 KTELKSVQEQTVDG
+708 KV
-722 FSRTVQRTEF
+722 
-732 DKTVS
+732 
-737 TISEKLDEHGL
+737 
-748 HIGSDK
+748 
-754 EDTVTTVDT
+754 VDT
-763 NGVNVKKSDG
+763 NGKV
-773 TLLAKFDK
+773 LAQFDK
-781 VDSMLAYLRVLEYLS
+781 LNNILAYLAVREFLS
-796 AGAHRVEAKETEA
+796 VGSHRLEAKLDEI
-809 EITQFVNGTIKTA
+809 EITEFANGNIKTGQ
-822 IVKATVINWIGD
+822 VDCTYMYWIGD
-834 INNGNAK
+834 VD

>member
-8 YTEKKFTTN
+8 STEKQFTTN

-95 DLSGIPVAPFSAN
+95 DLSGIPVAPFTAN
-108 DCPSALNGL
+108 DCSSALNGL
-117 KSNSMIDNPFEVW
+117 KSNSMIANPFEVW

-139 KQISPASFRSRLA
+139 KQNSPASFRSRLA

-176 VHQNRGSDNGVTIRY
+176 VHQNRGRDNGVTIRY

-217 EENNTQDVIVGEIQY
+217 EENNTQDVIAGEIQY
-232 LENHTDY
+232 LENHADY

-263 TRANQYIKANN
+263 THAKQYIKANN

-382 FSGYVTKITD
+382 FSGYVTKVTD

-404 NADYAQ
+404 NADYTQ

-425 SNGYAGPYTTAITA
+425 SNGYSGPYTTAITA
-439 DGHINGTMITAG
+439 DGHINGAMITAG
-451 TINANTI
+451 TINANTV
-458 NIGNKLLTETISDLT
+458 NVGNKVLTETLT
-473 EESKGSIKGTKQYY
+473 ELADRHT
-487 LQRQA
+487 A
-492 ADKPSK
+492 ADGRMRELASRIEQN
-498 TDSGW
+498 TDN
-503 STVKPSTIIGQH
+503 IILSVTRQEYEGYKAF
-515 MWYMLADV
+515 MRAMLDE
-523 ANNGAE
+523 NGLHVGGE
-529 IKHEPFELTGIKGDT
+529 GEETQTSIN
-544 GRGIVGSPTLT
+544 GRG
-555 YQASN
+555 
-560 SSTIVPTGEWLN
+560 
-572 SIPLVNEGY
+572 
-581 TLWTKATWKYSDG
+581 
-594 TSSNVYSP
+594 
-602 SIAGKT
+602 
-608 GKGIK
+608 
-613 SVETEYYLSTS
+613 
-624 KTEVTGGEWKNT
+624 
-636 QPSKTA
+636 
-642 DTWIWTRLKTTFTD
+642 
-656 DSVGYSEPTKDDVL
+656 
-670 NGLVDTSI
+670 
-678 SNKSTIEQLNGSI
+678 
-691 THLVNQT
+691 
-698 TENKTSVETV
+698 V
-708 KTELKSVQEQTVDG
+708 KV
-722 FSRTVQRTEF
+722 
-732 DKTVS
+732 
-737 TISEKLDEHGL
+737 
-748 HIGSDK
+748 
-754 EDTVTTVDT
+754 VDT
-763 NGVNVKKSDG
+763 NGKV
-773 TLLAKFDK
+773 LAQFDK
-781 VDSMLAYLRVLEYLS
+781 LNNILAYLAVREFLS
-796 AGAHRVEAKETEA
+796 VGSHRLEAKLDEI
-809 EITQFVNGTIKTA
+809 EITEFTNGNIKTGQ
-822 IVKATVINWIGD
+822 VDCTYMYWIGD
-834 INNGNAK
+834 VD

>member
-1 MKPILYD
+1 MKPILYESS
-8 YTEKKFTTN
+8 EKQFTTN

-61 AMPSDGHT
+61 AMPSDGQKA
-69 TQPFR
+69 QPFR

-95 DLSGIPVAPFSAN
+95 DLSGIPVAPFTAN
-108 DCPSALNGL
+108 DCSSALNGL
-117 KSNSMIDNPFEVW
+117 KSNSMIANPFEVW

-139 KQISPASFRSRLA
+139 KQNSPASFRSRLA

-161 FGKGAELEFDRLTVK
+161 FGKGAELEFDRLIVK
-176 VHQNRGSDNGVTIRY
+176 VHQNRGRDNGVTIRY

-232 LENHTDY
+232 LENHVDY

-263 TRANQYIKANN
+263 MRAKQYVKSNN
-274 IGVPKVS
+274 IGIPKVS

-289 WQTEEYKNIVS
+289 WQTEEYKDVVS

-382 FSGYVTKITD
+382 FSGYVTKVTD

-404 NADYAQ
+404 NADYQQ

-439 DGHINGTMITAG
+439 DGHINGAMITAG
-451 TINANTI
+451 TINANTV
-458 NIGNKLLTETISDLT
+458 NVGNKVLTETLT
-473 EESKGSIKGTKQYY
+473 ELADRHT
-487 LQRQA
+487 A
-492 ADKPSK
+492 ADGRMRELASRIEQN
-498 TDSGW
+498 TDNIVLSVTRQEYEGY
-503 STVKPSTIIGQH
+503 KAF
-515 MWYMLADV
+515 MRAMLDE
-523 ANNGAE
+523 NGLHVGGE
-529 IKHEPFELTGIKGDT
+529 GEETQTSIN
-544 GRGIVGSPTLT
+544 GRG
-555 YQASN
+555 
-560 SSTIVPTGEWLN
+560 
-572 SIPLVNEGY
+572 
-581 TLWTKATWKYSDG
+581 
-594 TSSNVYSP
+594 
-602 SIAGKT
+602 
-608 GKGIK
+608 
-613 SVETEYYLSTS
+613 
-624 KTEVTGGEWKNT
+624 
-636 QPSKTA
+636 
-642 DTWIWTRLKTTFTD
+642 
-656 DSVGYSEPTKDDVL
+656 
-670 NGLVDTSI
+670 
-678 SNKSTIEQLNGSI
+678 
-691 THLVNQT
+691 
-698 TENKTSVETV
+698 V
-708 KTELKSVQEQTVDG
+708 KV
-722 FSRTVQRTEF
+722 
-732 DKTVS
+732 
-737 TISEKLDEHGL
+737 
-748 HIGSDK
+748 
-754 EDTVTTVDT
+754 VDT
-763 NGVNVKKSDG
+763 NGKV
-773 TLLAKFDK
+773 LAQFDK
-781 VDSMLAYLRVLEYLS
+781 LNNILAYLAVREFLS
-796 AGAHRVEAKETEA
+796 VGSHRLEAKLDEI
-809 EITQFVNGTIKTA
+809 EITEFANGNIKTGQ
-822 IVKATVINWIGD
+822 VDCTYMYWIGD
-834 INNGNAK
+834 VD

>member
-1 MKPILYD
+1 MKPILYESS
-8 YTEKKFTTN
+8 EKQFTTN

-61 AMPSDGHT
+61 AMPSDGQKA
-69 TQPFR
+69 QPFR

-95 DLSGIPVAPFSAN
+95 DLSGIPVAPFTAN
-108 DCPSALNGL
+108 DCSSALNGL
-117 KSNSMIDNPFEVW
+117 KSNSMIANPFEVW

-176 VHQNRGSDNGVTIRY
+176 VHQNRGRDNGVTIRY

-232 LENHTDY
+232 LENHADY

-263 TRANQYIKANN
+263 TRAKQYIKANN

-404 NADYAQ
+404 QADYTQ

-439 DGHINGTMITAG
+439 DGHINGAMITAG
-451 TINANTI
+451 TINANTV
-458 NIGNKLLTETISDLT
+458 NVGNKVLTETLT
-473 EESKGSIKGTKQYY
+473 ELADRHT
-487 LQRQA
+487 A
-492 ADKPSK
+492 ADGRMRELASRIEQN
-498 TDSGW
+498 TDNIVLSVTRQEYEGY
-503 STVKPSTIIGQH
+503 KAF
-515 MWYMLADV
+515 MRAMLDE
-523 ANNGAE
+523 NGLHVGGE
-529 IKHEPFELTGIKGDT
+529 GEETQTSIN
-544 GRGIVGSPTLT
+544 GRG
-555 YQASN
+555 
-560 SSTIVPTGEWLN
+560 
-572 SIPLVNEGY
+572 
-581 TLWTKATWKYSDG
+581 
-594 TSSNVYSP
+594 
-602 SIAGKT
+602 
-608 GKGIK
+608 
-613 SVETEYYLSTS
+613 
-624 KTEVTGGEWKNT
+624 
-636 QPSKTA
+636 
-642 DTWIWTRLKTTFTD
+642 
-656 DSVGYSEPTKDDVL
+656 
-670 NGLVDTSI
+670 
-678 SNKSTIEQLNGSI
+678 
-691 THLVNQT
+691 
-698 TENKTSVETV
+698 V
-708 KTELKSVQEQTVDG
+708 KV
-722 FSRTVQRTEF
+722 
-732 DKTVS
+732 
-737 TISEKLDEHGL
+737 
-748 HIGSDK
+748 
-754 EDTVTTVDT
+754 VDT
-763 NGVNVKKSDG
+763 NGKV
-773 TLLAKFDK
+773 LAQFDK
-781 VDSMLAYLRVLEYLS
+781 LNNILAYLAVREFLS
-796 AGAHRVEAKETEA
+796 VGSHRLEAKLDEI
-809 EITQFVNGTIKTA
+809 EITEFVNGNIKTGQ
-822 IVKATVINWIGD
+822 VDSTYMYWIGD
-834 INNGNAK
+834 VD

>member
-8 YTEKKFTTN
+8 STEKQFTTN

-29 VIEERNGSYELE
+29 VVEERNGSYELE
-41 MEYPLGGINYDEI
+41 IEYPLGGVHYDEI

-61 AMPSDGHT
+61 AMPSDGQK

-74 VFKITRPIG
+74 IFKITRPIG

-95 DLSGIPVAPFSAN
+95 DLSGIPVAPFTAN
-108 DCPSALNGL
+108 DCSSALNGL
-117 KSNSMIDNPFEVW
+117 KSNSMIANPFEVW

-139 KQISPASFRSRLA
+139 KQNSPASFRSRLA

-176 VHQNRGSDNGVTIRY
+176 VHQNRGRDNGVTIRY

-232 LENHTDY
+232 LENHADY

-263 TRANQYIKANN
+263 TRAKQYIKANN

-371 AVSNATANISG
+371 AVNNATANISG
-382 FSGYVTKITD
+382 FSGYVTKVTD

-404 NADYAQ
+404 NADYQQ

-425 SNGYAGPYTTAITA
+425 SNGYTGPYTTAITA
-439 DGHINGTMITAG
+439 DGHINGAMITAG
-451 TINANTI
+451 TINANTV
-458 NIGNKLLTETISDLT
+458 NVGNKVLTETLT
-473 EESKGSIKGTKQYY
+473 ELADRHT
-487 LQRQA
+487 A
-492 ADKPSK
+492 ADGRMRELASRIEQN
-498 TDSGW
+498 TDNIVLSVTRQEYEGY
-503 STVKPSTIIGQH
+503 KAF
-515 MWYMLADV
+515 MRAMLDE
-523 ANNGAE
+523 NGLHVGGE
-529 IKHEPFELTGIKGDT
+529 GEETQTSIN
-544 GRGIVGSPTLT
+544 GRG
-555 YQASN
+555 
-560 SSTIVPTGEWLN
+560 
-572 SIPLVNEGY
+572 
-581 TLWTKATWKYSDG
+581 
-594 TSSNVYSP
+594 
-602 SIAGKT
+602 
-608 GKGIK
+608 
-613 SVETEYYLSTS
+613 
-624 KTEVTGGEWKNT
+624 
-636 QPSKTA
+636 
-642 DTWIWTRLKTTFTD
+642 
-656 DSVGYSEPTKDDVL
+656 
-670 NGLVDTSI
+670 
-678 SNKSTIEQLNGSI
+678 
-691 THLVNQT
+691 
-698 TENKTSVETV
+698 V
-708 KTELKSVQEQTVDG
+708 KV
-722 FSRTVQRTEF
+722 
-732 DKTVS
+732 
-737 TISEKLDEHGL
+737 
-748 HIGSDK
+748 
-754 EDTVTTVDT
+754 VDT
-763 NGVNVKKSDG
+763 NGKV
-773 TLLAKFDK
+773 LAQFDK
-781 VDSMLAYLRVLEYLS
+781 LNNILAYLAVREFLS
-796 AGAHRVEAKETEA
+796 VGSHRLEAKLDEI
-809 EITQFVNGTIKTA
+809 EITEFANGNIKTGQ
-822 IVKATVINWIGD
+822 VDCTYMYWIGD
-834 INNGNAK
+834 VD

>member
-1 MKPILYD
+1 MKPILYESS
-8 YTEKKFTTN
+8 EKQFTTN

-29 VIEERNGSYELE
+29 VVEERNGSFELE
-41 MEYPLGGINYDEI
+41 MEYPLGGIQYDEI

-61 AMPSDGHT
+61 AMPSDGQK

-74 VFKITRPIG
+74 IFKITRPIG

-117 KSNSMIDNPFEVW
+117 KSNSMIANPFEVW

-139 KQISPASFRSRLA
+139 KQNSPASFRSRLA

-161 FGKGAELEFDRLTVK
+161 FGKGAELEFDGLTVK
-176 VHQNRGSDNGVTIRY
+176 VHQNRGRDNGVTIRY

-232 LENHTDY
+232 LENHADY

-252 FEKKPDKQQLN
+252 FEKKPGKQQLN
-263 TRANQYIKANN
+263 TRAKQYIKANN

-404 NADYAQ
+404 NADYTQ

-439 DGHINGTMITAG
+439 DGHINGAMITAG
-451 TINANTI
+451 TINANTV
-458 NIGNKLLTETISDLT
+458 NVGNKVLTETLT
-473 EESKGSIKGTKQYY
+473 ELADRHT
-487 LQRQA
+487 A
-492 ADKPSK
+492 ADGRMRELASRIEQN
-498 TDSGW
+498 TDN
-503 STVKPSTIIGQH
+503 IILGVTRQEYEGYKAF
-515 MWYMLADV
+515 MRAMLDE
-523 ANNGAE
+523 NGLHVGGE
-529 IKHEPFELTGIKGDT
+529 GEETQTSIN
-544 GRGIVGSPTLT
+544 GRG
-555 YQASN
+555 
-560 SSTIVPTGEWLN
+560 
-572 SIPLVNEGY
+572 
-581 TLWTKATWKYSDG
+581 
-594 TSSNVYSP
+594 
-602 SIAGKT
+602 
-608 GKGIK
+608 
-613 SVETEYYLSTS
+613 
-624 KTEVTGGEWKNT
+624 
-636 QPSKTA
+636 
-642 DTWIWTRLKTTFTD
+642 
-656 DSVGYSEPTKDDVL
+656 
-670 NGLVDTSI
+670 
-678 SNKSTIEQLNGSI
+678 
-691 THLVNQT
+691 
-698 TENKTSVETV
+698 V
-708 KTELKSVQEQTVDG
+708 KV
-722 FSRTVQRTEF
+722 
-732 DKTVS
+732 
-737 TISEKLDEHGL
+737 
-748 HIGSDK
+748 
-754 EDTVTTVDT
+754 VDT
-763 NGVNVKKSDG
+763 NGKV
-773 TLLAKFDK
+773 LAQFDK
-781 VDSMLAYLRVLEYLS
+781 LNNILAYLAVREFLS
-796 AGAHRVEAKETEA
+796 VGSHRLEAKLDEI
-809 EITQFVNGTIKTA
+809 EITEFVNGNIKTGQ
-822 IVKATVINWIGD
+822 VDCTYMYWIGD
-834 INNGNAK
+834 VD

>member
-8 YTEKKFTTN
+8 STEKQFTTN

-29 VIEERNGSYELE
+29 VIEERNGSFELE
-41 MEYPLGGINYDEI
+41 MEYPLGGVYYDEI

-61 AMPSDGHT
+61 AMPSDGQKS
-69 TQPFR
+69 QPFR
-74 VFKITRPIG
+74 IFKITRPIG

-117 KSNSMIDNPFEVW
+117 KSNSMIANPFEVW

-139 KQISPASFRSRLA
+139 KQNSPASFRSRLA

-176 VHQNRGSDNGVTIRY
+176 VHQNRGRDNGVTIRY

-232 LENHTDY
+232 LENHADY

-263 TRANQYIKANN
+263 TRAKQYIKANN

-382 FSGYVTKITD
+382 FSGYVTKVTD

-404 NADYAQ
+404 NADYTQ

-439 DGHINGTMITAG
+439 DGHINGAMITAG
-451 TINANTI
+451 TINANTV
-458 NIGNKLLTETISDLT
+458 NVGNKVLTETLT
-473 EESKGSIKGTKQYY
+473 ELADRHT
-487 LQRQA
+487 A
-492 ADKPSK
+492 ADGRMRELASRIEQN
-498 TDSGW
+498 TDNIVLSVTRQEYEGY
-503 STVKPSTIIGQH
+503 KAF
-515 MWYMLADV
+515 MRAMLDE
-523 ANNGAE
+523 NGLHVGGE
-529 IKHEPFELTGIKGDT
+529 GEETQTSIN
-544 GRGIVGSPTLT
+544 GRG
-555 YQASN
+555 
-560 SSTIVPTGEWLN
+560 
-572 SIPLVNEGY
+572 
-581 TLWTKATWKYSDG
+581 
-594 TSSNVYSP
+594 
-602 SIAGKT
+602 
-608 GKGIK
+608 
-613 SVETEYYLSTS
+613 
-624 KTEVTGGEWKNT
+624 
-636 QPSKTA
+636 
-642 DTWIWTRLKTTFTD
+642 
-656 DSVGYSEPTKDDVL
+656 
-670 NGLVDTSI
+670 
-678 SNKSTIEQLNGSI
+678 
-691 THLVNQT
+691 
-698 TENKTSVETV
+698 V
-708 KTELKSVQEQTVDG
+708 KV
-722 FSRTVQRTEF
+722 
-732 DKTVS
+732 
-737 TISEKLDEHGL
+737 
-748 HIGSDK
+748 
-754 EDTVTTVDT
+754 VDT
-763 NGVNVKKSDG
+763 NGKV
-773 TLLAKFDK
+773 LAQFDK
-781 VDSMLAYLRVLEYLS
+781 LNNILAYLAVKEFLS
-796 AGAHRVEAKETEA
+796 VGSHRLEAKLDEI
-809 EITQFVNGTIKTA
+809 EITEFVNGNIKTGQ
-822 IVKATVINWIGD
+822 VDCTYMYWIGD
-834 INNGNAK
+834 VD

>member
-8 YTEKKFTTN
+8 STEKQFTTN

-61 AMPSDGHT
+61 AMPSDGQRA
-69 TQPFR
+69 QPFR

-95 DLSGIPVAPFSAN
+95 DLSGIPVAPFTAN
-108 DCPSALNGL
+108 DCSSALNGL
-117 KSNSMIDNPFEVW
+117 KSNSMIANPFEVW

-139 KQISPASFRSRLA
+139 KQNSPASFRSRLA

-176 VHQNRGSDNGVTIRY
+176 VHQNRGRDNGVTIRY

-232 LENHTDY
+232 LENHADY

-263 TRANQYIKANN
+263 TRAKQYIKANN

-382 FSGYVTKITD
+382 FSGYVTKVTD

-404 NADYAQ
+404 NADYTQ

-439 DGHINGTMITAG
+439 DGHINGAMITAG
-451 TINANTI
+451 TINANTV
-458 NIGNKLLTETISDLT
+458 NVGNKVLTETLT
-473 EESKGSIKGTKQYY
+473 ELADRHT
-487 LQRQA
+487 A
-492 ADKPSK
+492 ADGRMRELASRIEQN
-498 TDSGW
+498 TD
-503 STVKPSTIIGQH
+503 
-515 MWYMLADV
+515 
-523 ANNGAE
+523 N
-529 IKHEPFELTGIKGDT
+529 
-544 GRGIVGSPTLT
+544 IVLSVTRQE
-555 YQASN
+555 Y
-560 SSTIVPTGEWLN
+560 
-572 SIPLVNEGY
+572 EGY
-581 TLWTKATWKYSDG
+581 KAFMRAMLDENG
-594 TSSNVYSP
+594 LHV
-602 SIAGKT
+602 
-608 GKGIK
+608 
-613 SVETEYYLSTS
+613 
-624 KTEVTGGEWKNT
+624 GGEGEET
-636 QPSKTA
+636 Q
-642 DTWIWTRLKTTFTD
+642 
-656 DSVGYSEPTKDDVL
+656 
-670 NGLVDTSI
+670 TSI
-678 SNKSTIEQLNGSI
+678 NDRG
-691 THLVNQT
+691 
-698 TENKTSVETV
+698 V
-708 KTELKSVQEQTVDG
+708 KV
-722 FSRTVQRTEF
+722 
-732 DKTVS
+732 
-737 TISEKLDEHGL
+737 
-748 HIGSDK
+748 
-754 EDTVTTVDT
+754 VDT
-763 NGVNVKKSDG
+763 NGKV
-773 TLLAKFDK
+773 LAQFDK
-781 VDSMLAYLRVLEYLS
+781 LNNILAYLAVREFLS
-796 AGAHRVEAKETEA
+796 VGSHRLEAKQDEI
-809 EITQFVNGTIKTA
+809 EITEFANGNIKTGQ
-822 IVKATVINWIGD
+822 VDCTYMYWIGD
-834 INNGNAK
+834 VD

>member
-1 MKPILYD
+1 MKPILYESS
-8 YTEKKFTTN
+8 EKQFTTN

-29 VIEERNGSYELE
+29 VVEERNGSYELE
-41 MEYPLGGINYDEI
+41 MEYPLGGVHYDEI

-61 AMPSDGHT
+61 AMPSDGQK

-74 VFKITRPIG
+74 IFKITRPIG

-95 DLSGIPVAPFSAN
+95 DLSGIPVAPFTAN

-117 KSNSMIDNPFEVW
+117 KSNSMIANPFEVW

-139 KQISPASFRSRLA
+139 KQNSPASFRSRLA

-176 VHQNRGSDNGVTIRY
+176 VHQNRGRDNGVTIRY

-217 EENNTQDVIVGEIQY
+217 EENNIQDVIVGEIQY
-232 LENHTDY
+232 LENHADY

-252 FEKKPDKQQLN
+252 FEKRPDKQQLN
-263 TRANQYIKANN
+263 TRAKQYIKANN

-306 CDTVHVVFDKL
+306 CDTVHVAFDKL

-382 FSGYVTKITD
+382 FSGYVTKVTD

-404 NADYAQ
+404 NADYTQ

-439 DGHINGTMITAG
+439 DGHINGAMITAG
-451 TINANTI
+451 TINANTV
-458 NIGNKLLTETISDLT
+458 NVGNKVLTETLT
-473 EESKGSIKGTKQYY
+473 ELADRHT
-487 LQRQA
+487 A
-492 ADKPSK
+492 ADGRMRELASRIEQN
-498 TDSGW
+498 TDNIVLSVTRQEYEGY
-503 STVKPSTIIGQH
+503 KAF
-515 MWYMLADV
+515 MRAMLDE
-523 ANNGAE
+523 NGLHVGGE
-529 IKHEPFELTGIKGDT
+529 GEETQTSIN
-544 GRGIVGSPTLT
+544 GRG
-555 YQASN
+555 
-560 SSTIVPTGEWLN
+560 
-572 SIPLVNEGY
+572 
-581 TLWTKATWKYSDG
+581 
-594 TSSNVYSP
+594 
-602 SIAGKT
+602 
-608 GKGIK
+608 
-613 SVETEYYLSTS
+613 
-624 KTEVTGGEWKNT
+624 
-636 QPSKTA
+636 
-642 DTWIWTRLKTTFTD
+642 
-656 DSVGYSEPTKDDVL
+656 
-670 NGLVDTSI
+670 
-678 SNKSTIEQLNGSI
+678 
-691 THLVNQT
+691 
-698 TENKTSVETV
+698 V
-708 KTELKSVQEQTVDG
+708 KV
-722 FSRTVQRTEF
+722 
-732 DKTVS
+732 
-737 TISEKLDEHGL
+737 
-748 HIGSDK
+748 
-754 EDTVTTVDT
+754 VDT
-763 NGVNVKKSDG
+763 NGKV
-773 TLLAKFDK
+773 LAQFDK
-781 VDSMLAYLRVLEYLS
+781 LNNILAYLAVREFLS
-796 AGAHRVEAKETEA
+796 VGSHRLEAKLDEI
-809 EITQFVNGTIKTA
+809 EITEFANGNIKTGQ
-822 IVKATVINWIGD
+822 VDCTYMYWIGD
-834 INNGNAK
+834 VD